1 MSRQIKQRFA
11 KYSGKVNGVVNSIKD
26 KVNRTSNSSRFSK
39 TSKSLKDGI
48 SRVFS
53 LLKLIKRKSQFT
65 RFKKS
70 STYNANSYEA
80 YGSYNRSAAN
90 KTAAMNSTVFAKK
103 CVIVAIIFAFVA
115 TCAIVKLS
123 FIQLINARST
133 AQAAQAERI
142 RTKPILARRGRIL
155 DTNGSVL
162 AQSVERY
169 NIIADPMNAQAFKP
183 TPCTK
188 QTAGN
193 CHSINGKDVEGT
205 GAVAV
210 ARLLA
215 PILHM
220 SSVEIG
226 GKISGLGRYA
236 VIKRNVKPS
245 VKRAIDRLN
254 LSGCV
259 YAENSSERVY
269 SSGPI
274 LGALIGSVKDAEE
287 SSRPEAKGRRG
298 EIGESGLELSQDKV
312 LTGTDGYQKYQGNN
326 VGNEKIPGTVSEYK
340 DAVNGNDI
348 KLTIDSDV
356 DWYVKKVLLDGMKQ
370 YKAGWGIAVVQD
382 IRTGEIL
389 ALEDTDDI
397 KAGSSAARAS
407 VSKAVSQTFEPGSIG
422 KVFAMAGMV
431 QSGAR
436 QLSDKFS
443 VPGTIDKQGQV
454 FHDSHSHGIER
465 LTLAG
470 ILKES
475 SNVGMI
481 LAGEKYPNNK
491 RYEFLSKFGIG
502 QYTGLGLQGESP
514 GLLPSVQAWDG
525 RKQNTVLFGQG
536 YATNALQ
543 ITNAIATIA
552 NKGVRL
558 QQSII
563 KSVIDPHG
571 RVSEHKRPQATR
583 VLDEHVASQM
593 LNAMESTAESY
604 KNFISINGYRVA
616 AKSGTAEVAGFGG
629 GLSSIVADCAG
640 VIPVD
645 NPRFAI
651 TVALSNPQGTFG
663 VVTAAP
669 LLKAIGEFLMQ
680 KYDVPVSTPR
690 SNPIAVE
697 W

>member
-1 MSRQIKQRFA
+1 MNRLIKQRFA
-11 KYSGKVNGVVNSIKD
+11 KYSGKMKTVLYYAKLAGKKLRSIK
-26 KVNRTSNSSRFSK
+26 NRVSKISQSRFNTRKLYKSYSSNAVRSGSAFASSGANARYGAQ
-39 TSKSLKDGI
+39 TSVI
-48 SRVFS
+48 R
-53 LLKLIKRKSQFT
+53 
-65 RFKKS
+65 
-70 STYNANSYEA
+70 N
-80 YGSYNRSAAN
+80 
-90 KTAAMNSTVFAKK
+90 TVFAKK
-103 CVIVAIIFAFVA
+103 CIAVAMIFAFIA
-115 TCAIVKLS
+115 SIAIVKLS

-133 AQAAQAERI
+133 AQAAQAERS
-142 RTKPILARRGRIL
+142 RTRSILARRGRIL
-155 DTNGSVL
+155 DANGAVL

-169 NIIADPMNAQAFKP
+169 NIIADPMNAQSFKP

-193 CHSINGKDVEGT
+193 CHAINGKDVEGT

-226 GKISGLGRYA
+226 GKIAGVGRYA

-245 VKRAIDRLN
+245 VKREIDKLN

-287 SSRPEAKGRRG
+287 SARKEAKGRRG

-312 LTGTDGYQKYQGNN
+312 LTGKDGYQKYQGNN

-356 DWYVKKVLLDGMKQ
+356 DWYVKKVLLDGIKK
-370 YKAGWGIAVVQD
+370 YRAGWGVAVVQD
-382 IRTGEIL
+382 IRTGEIV
-389 ALEDTDDI
+389 ALEDSDSI
-397 KAGSSAARAS
+397 KAGSAEARAS
-407 VSKAVSQTFEPGSIG
+407 VSKAVSQVFEPGSIG
-422 KVFAMAGMV
+422 KVFSVAGML
-431 QSGAR
+431 QTGAR
-436 QLSDKFS
+436 SLSDKFA
-443 VPGTIDKQGQV
+443 VPGSIEKQGQL
-454 FHDSHSHGIER
+454 FHDAHNHGVMR

-481 LAGEKYPNNK
+481 MAGEKYPNNK

-502 QYTGLGLQGESP
+502 QYTGLGLQGESQ
-514 GLLPSVQAWDG
+514 GLLPSVQSWDG

-543 ITNAIATIA
+543 ITNAISTIA

-558 QQSII
+558 KQSII

-571 RVSEHKRPQATR
+571 RVTERKRPEGTR
-583 VLDEHVASQM
+583 VLDEHVADQM
-593 LNAMESTAESY
+593 LNAMESTAEYYGSY
-604 KNFISINGYRVA
+604 ISVNGYRIA

-629 GLSSIVADCAG
+629 ALSSIVADCAA
-640 VIPVD
+640 ILPVD

-651 TVALSNPQGTFG
+651 TVALGNPEGTFG
-663 VVTAAP
+663 VYTAAP
-669 LLKAIGEFLMQ
+669 IIKTIGEFLMQ
-680 KYDVPVSTPR
+680 KYNVPVSTPR
-690 SNPIAVE
+690 TDPIAVQ

>member
-1 MSRQIKQRFA
+1 MNRLIKQRFA
-11 KYSGKVNGVVNSIKD
+11 KYSGKMKTVLYYAKLAGKKLRST
-26 KVNRTSNSSRFSK
+26 TSRVSKISKSRFN
-39 TSKSLKDGI
+39 TSKLYRS
-48 SRVFS
+48 
-53 LLKLIKRKSQFT
+53 
-65 RFKKS
+65 
-70 STYNANSYEA
+70 
-80 YGSYNRSAAN
+80 YGSNAARSGSGYASSGAN
-90 KTAAMNSTVFAKK
+90 ARYGAQTSVIRNTVFAKK
-103 CVIVAIIFAFVA
+103 CIAVAMIFAFIA
-115 TCAIVKLS
+115 SIAIVKLS

-133 AQAAQAERI
+133 AQAAQAERS
-142 RTKPILARRGRIL
+142 RTRPILARRGRIL
-155 DTNGSVL
+155 DANGTVL

-169 NIIADPMNAQAFKP
+169 NIIADPMNAQSFKP

-193 CHSINGKDVEGT
+193 CHAINGKDVEGT

-226 GKISGLGRYA
+226 GKIAGVGRYA

-245 VKRAIDRLN
+245 VKRAIDKLN

-287 SSRPEAKGRRG
+287 SARKEAKGRRG

-312 LTGTDGYQKYQGNN
+312 LTGKDGYQKYQGNN

-356 DWYVKKVLLDGMKQ
+356 DWYVKKVLLDGINR
-370 YKAGWGIAVVQD
+370 YKAGWGVAVVQD
-382 IRTGEIL
+382 IRTGEIV
-389 ALEDTDDI
+389 ALEDSDSI
-397 KAGSSAARAS
+397 KAGSAEARAS
-407 VSKAVSQTFEPGSIG
+407 VSKAVSQVFEPGSIG
-422 KVFAMAGMV
+422 KVFSVAGML
-431 QSGAR
+431 QTGAR
-436 QLSDKFS
+436 SLSDKFA
-443 VPGTIDKQGQV
+443 VPGSIDKQGQL
-454 FHDSHSHGIER
+454 FHDAHNHGVMR

-475 SNVGMI
+475 SNVGLIM
-481 LAGEKYPNNK
+481 AGEKYPNNK

-502 QYTGLGLQGESP
+502 QYTGLGLQGESQ
-514 GLLPSVQAWDG
+514 GLLPSVQSWDG

-536 YATNALQ
+536 YAANALQ
-543 ITNAIATIA
+543 ITNAISTIA

-558 QQSII
+558 KQSII
-563 KSVIDPHG
+563 KSVIDPQG
-571 RVSEHKRPQATR
+571 RVTERKRPEGTR
-583 VLDEHVASQM
+583 VLDEHVADQM
-593 LNAMESTAESY
+593 LNAMESTAEYYGSY
-604 KNFISINGYRVA
+604 ISVNGYRIA

-629 GLSSIVADCAG
+629 ALSSIVADCAA
-640 VIPVD
+640 ILPVD

-651 TVALSNPQGTFG
+651 TVALSNPEGTFG
-663 VVTAAP
+663 VYTAAP
-669 LLKAIGEFLMQ
+669 IIKTIGEFLMQ
-680 KYDVPVSTPR
+680 KYNVPVSTPR
-690 SNPIAVE
+690 TDPIAVQ

>member
-1 MSRQIKQRFA
+1 MNRLIKQRFA
-11 KYSGKVNGVVNSIKD
+11 KYSGKMKTVLYYAKLAGKKLHST
-26 KVNRTSNSSRFSK
+26 TSRVSKISKSRFN
-39 TSKSLKDGI
+39 TSKLYRS
-48 SRVFS
+48 
-53 LLKLIKRKSQFT
+53 
-65 RFKKS
+65 
-70 STYNANSYEA
+70 
-80 YGSYNRSAAN
+80 YGSDAARSGSGYASSGAN
-90 KTAAMNSTVFAKK
+90 ARYGAQTSVIRNTVFAKK
-103 CVIVAIIFAFVA
+103 CIAVAMIFAFIA
-115 TCAIVKLS
+115 SIAIVKLS

-133 AQAAQAERI
+133 AQAAQAERS
-142 RTKPILARRGRIL
+142 RTRPILARRGRIL
-155 DTNGSVL
+155 DANGTVL

-169 NIIADPMNAQAFKP
+169 NIIADPMNAQSFKP

-193 CHSINGKDVEGT
+193 CHAINGKDVEGT

-226 GKISGLGRYA
+226 GKIAGVGRYA

-245 VKRAIDRLN
+245 VKRAIDKLN

-287 SSRPEAKGRRG
+287 SARKEAKGRRG

-312 LTGTDGYQKYQGNN
+312 LTGKDGYQKYQGNN

-356 DWYVKKVLLDGMKQ
+356 DWYVKKVLLDGINR
-370 YKAGWGIAVVQD
+370 YKAGWGVAVVQD
-382 IRTGEIL
+382 IRTGEIV
-389 ALEDTDDI
+389 ALEDSDSI
-397 KAGSSAARAS
+397 KAGSAEARAS
-407 VSKAVSQTFEPGSIG
+407 VSKAVSQVFEPGSIG
-422 KVFAMAGMV
+422 KVFSVAGML
-431 QSGAR
+431 QTGAR
-436 QLSDKFS
+436 SLSDKFA
-443 VPGTIDKQGQV
+443 VPGSIDKQGQL
-454 FHDSHSHGIER
+454 FHDAHNHGVMR

-475 SNVGMI
+475 SNVGLIM
-481 LAGEKYPNNK
+481 AGEKYPNNK

-502 QYTGLGLQGESP
+502 QYTGLGLQGESQ
-514 GLLPSVQAWDG
+514 GLLPSVQSWDG

-536 YATNALQ
+536 YAANALQ
-543 ITNAIATIA
+543 ITNAISTIA

-558 QQSII
+558 KQSII
-563 KSVIDPHG
+563 RSVIDPQG
-571 RVSEHKRPQATR
+571 RVTERKRPEGTR
-583 VLDEHVASQM
+583 VLDEHVADQM
-593 LNAMESTAESY
+593 LNAMESTAEYYGSY
-604 KNFISINGYRVA
+604 ISVNGYRIA

-629 GLSSIVADCAG
+629 ALSSIVADCAA
-640 VIPVD
+640 ILPVD

-651 TVALSNPQGTFG
+651 TVALSNPEGTFG
-663 VVTAAP
+663 VYTAAP
-669 LLKAIGEFLMQ
+669 IIKTIGEFLMQ
-680 KYDVPVSTPR
+680 KYNVPVSTPR
-690 SNPIAVE
+690 SNPIAVQ

>member
-1 MSRQIKQRFA
+1 MNRLIKQRFA
-11 KYSGKVNGVVNSIKD
+11 KYSGKMKTVLYYAKLAGKKLCSIK
-26 KVNRTSNSSRFSK
+26 NRVSKISQSRFN
-39 TSKSLKDGI
+39 T
-48 SRVFS
+48 R
-53 LLKLIKRKSQFT
+53 KLYRS
-65 RFKKS
+65 
-70 STYNANSYEA
+70 
-80 YGSYNRSAAN
+80 YGSNAARSGSGNASGAN
-90 KTAAMNSTVFAKK
+90 ARYGAQTSVIRNTVFAKK
-103 CVIVAIIFAFVA
+103 CIAVAMIFAFIASV
-115 TCAIVKLS
+115 AIVKLS

-133 AQAAQAERI
+133 AQAAQAERS
-142 RTKPILARRGRIL
+142 RTRPILARRGRIL
-155 DTNGSVL
+155 DVNGSVL

-169 NIIADPMNAQAFKP
+169 NIIADPMNAQSFKP

-193 CHSINGKDVEGT
+193 CHAINGKDVEGT

-226 GKISGLGRYA
+226 GKISGVGRYA

-245 VKRAIDRLN
+245 VKRAIDKLN

-287 SSRPEAKGRRG
+287 SARKEAKGRRG

-312 LTGTDGYQKYQGNN
+312 LTGKDGYQKYQGNN
-326 VGNEKIPGTVSEYK
+326 IGNEKIPGTVSEYK
-340 DAVNGNDI
+340 DAINGNDI
-348 KLTIDSDV
+348 KLTVDSDV
-356 DWYVKKVLLDGMKQ
+356 DWYVKKALLDGVNR
-370 YKAGWGIAVVQD
+370 YKAGWGVAVVQD
-382 IRTGEIL
+382 IRTGEIV
-389 ALEDTDDI
+389 AIEDSDSI
-397 KAGSSAARAS
+397 KAGSTEARAS
-407 VSKAVSQTFEPGSIG
+407 VSKAVSQVFEPGSIG
-422 KVFAMAGMV
+422 KVFSVAGMV
-431 QSGAR
+431 QTGAR
-436 QLSDKFS
+436 QLADKFS
-443 VPGTIDKQGQV
+443 VPGSIESHGQL
-454 FHDSHSHGIER
+454 FHDSHSHGVMK

-502 QYTGLGLQGESP
+502 QYTGLGLQGESQ
-514 GLLPSVQAWDG
+514 GLLPSVQAWDI

-536 YATNALQ
+536 YATNVLQ

-563 KSVIDPHG
+563 KSVIDSHG
-571 RVSEHKRPQATR
+571 RVNEHKRPQGVR
-583 VLDEHVASQM
+583 VLDDHVADQM
-593 LNAMESTAESY
+593 LNAMESTAEYYGSY
-604 KNFISINGYRVA
+604 ISVNGYRIA

-629 GLSSIVADCAG
+629 ALSSTVADCAA
-640 VIPVD
+640 ILPVD

-651 TVALSNPQGTFG
+651 TVALSNPEGTFG
-663 VVTAAP
+663 VYTAAP
-669 LLKAIGEFLMQ
+669 IIKTIGEFLMQ
-680 KYDVPVSTPR
+680 KYNVPVSTPR
-690 SNPIAVE
+690 TNPIAVQ

>member
-1 MSRQIKQRFA
+1 MNRLIKQRFA
-11 KYSGKVNGVVNSIKD
+11 KYSGKMKTVLYYAKLAGKKLRST
-26 KVNRTSNSSRFSK
+26 TSRVSKISKSRFN
-39 TSKSLKDGI
+39 TSKLYRS
-48 SRVFS
+48 
-53 LLKLIKRKSQFT
+53 
-65 RFKKS
+65 
-70 STYNANSYEA
+70 
-80 YGSYNRSAAN
+80 YGSNAARSGSGYASSGAN
-90 KTAAMNSTVFAKK
+90 ARYGAQTSVIRNTVFAKK
-103 CVIVAIIFAFVA
+103 CIAVAMIFAFIA
-115 TCAIVKLS
+115 SIAIVKLS

-133 AQAAQAERI
+133 AQAAQAERS
-142 RTKPILARRGRIL
+142 RTRPILARRGRIL
-155 DTNGSVL
+155 DANGTVL

-169 NIIADPMNAQAFKP
+169 NIIADPMNAQSFKP

-193 CHSINGKDVEGT
+193 CHAINGKDVEGT

-226 GKISGLGRYA
+226 GKIAGVGRYA

-245 VKRAIDRLN
+245 VKRAIDKLN

-287 SSRPEAKGRRG
+287 SARKEAKGRRG

-312 LTGTDGYQKYQGNN
+312 LTGKDGYQKYQGNN

-356 DWYVKKVLLDGMKQ
+356 DWYVKKVLLDGINR
-370 YKAGWGIAVVQD
+370 YKAGWGVAVVQD
-382 IRTGEIL
+382 IRTGEIV
-389 ALEDTDDI
+389 ALEDSDSI
-397 KAGSSAARAS
+397 KAGSAEARAS
-407 VSKAVSQTFEPGSIG
+407 VSKAVSQVFEPGSIG
-422 KVFAMAGMV
+422 KVFSVAGML
-431 QSGAR
+431 QTGAR
-436 QLSDKFS
+436 SLSDKFA
-443 VPGTIDKQGQV
+443 VPGSIEKQGQL
-454 FHDSHSHGIER
+454 FHDAHNHGVMR

-475 SNVGMI
+475 SNVGLIM
-481 LAGEKYPNNK
+481 AGEKYPNNK

-502 QYTGLGLQGESP
+502 QYTGLGLQGESQ
-514 GLLPSVQAWDG
+514 GLLPSVQSWDG

-536 YATNALQ
+536 YAANALQ
-543 ITNAIATIA
+543 ITNAISTIA

-558 QQSII
+558 KQSII
-563 KSVIDPHG
+563 RSVIDPQG
-571 RVSEHKRPQATR
+571 RVTERKRPEGTR
-583 VLDEHVASQM
+583 VLDEHVADQM
-593 LNAMESTAESY
+593 LNAMESTAEYYGSY
-604 KNFISINGYRVA
+604 ISVNGYRIA

-629 GLSSIVADCAG
+629 ALSSIVADCAA
-640 VIPVD
+640 ILPVD

-651 TVALSNPQGTFG
+651 TVALSNPEGTFG
-663 VVTAAP
+663 VYTAAP
-669 LLKAIGEFLMQ
+669 IIKTIGEFLMQ
-680 KYDVPVSTPR
+680 KYNVPVSTPR
-690 SNPIAVE
+690 TNPIAVQ

>member
-1 MSRQIKQRFA
+1 MNRLIKQRFA
-11 KYSGKVNGVVNSIKD
+11 KYSGKMKTVLYYAKLAGKKLRST
-26 KVNRTSNSSRFSK
+26 TSRVSKISKSRFN
-39 TSKSLKDGI
+39 TSKLYRS
-48 SRVFS
+48 
-53 LLKLIKRKSQFT
+53 
-65 RFKKS
+65 
-70 STYNANSYEA
+70 
-80 YGSYNRSAAN
+80 YGSNAARSGSGYASSGAN
-90 KTAAMNSTVFAKK
+90 ARYGAQTSVIRNTVFAKK
-103 CVIVAIIFAFVA
+103 CIAVAMIFAFIA
-115 TCAIVKLS
+115 SIAIVKLS

-133 AQAAQAERI
+133 AQAAQAERS
-142 RTKPILARRGRIL
+142 RTRPILARRGRIL
-155 DTNGSVL
+155 DANGTVL

-169 NIIADPMNAQAFKP
+169 NIIADPMNAQSFKP

-193 CHSINGKDVEGT
+193 CHAINGKDVEGT

-226 GKISGLGRYA
+226 GKIAGVGRYA

-245 VKRAIDRLN
+245 VKRAIDKLN

-287 SSRPEAKGRRG
+287 SARKEAKGRRG

-312 LTGTDGYQKYQGNN
+312 LTGKDGYQKYQGNN

-356 DWYVKKVLLDGMKQ
+356 DWYVKKVLLDGINR
-370 YKAGWGIAVVQD
+370 YKAGWGVAVVQD
-382 IRTGEIL
+382 IRTGEIV
-389 ALEDTDDI
+389 ALEDSDNI
-397 KAGSSAARAS
+397 KAGSAEARAS
-407 VSKAVSQTFEPGSIG
+407 VSKAVSQVFEPGSIG
-422 KVFAMAGMV
+422 KVFSVAGML
-431 QSGAR
+431 QTGAR
-436 QLSDKFS
+436 QLTDKFA
-443 VPGTIDKQGQV
+443 VPGSIEKQGQL
-454 FHDSHSHGIER
+454 FHDAHSHGVMR

-475 SNVGMI
+475 SNVGLIM
-481 LAGEKYPNNK
+481 AGEKYPNNK

-502 QYTGLGLQGESP
+502 QYTGLGLQGESQ
-514 GLLPSVQAWDG
+514 GLFPSVQAWDG

-543 ITNAIATIA
+543 ITNAISTIA

-558 QQSII
+558 KQSII
-563 KSVIDPHG
+563 KSVIDPQG
-571 RVSEHKRPQATR
+571 RVTERKRPEGTR
-583 VLDEHVASQM
+583 VLDEHVADQM
-593 LNAMESTAESY
+593 LNAMESTAEY
-604 KNFISINGYRVA
+604 YGRYISVNGYRIA

-629 GLSSIVADCAG
+629 ALSSIVADCAA
-640 VIPVD
+640 ILPVD

-651 TVALSNPQGTFG
+651 IVALSNPEGTFG
-663 VVTAAP
+663 VYTAATII
-669 LLKAIGEFLMQ
+669 KTIGEFLMQ
-680 KYDVPVSTPR
+680 KYNVPVSTPR
-690 SNPIAVE
+690 TDPIAVQ

>member
-1 MSRQIKQRFA
+1 MNRQIKQRFA
-11 KYSGKVNGVVNSIKD
+11 KYTGKM
-26 KVNRTSNSSRFSK
+26 SNVLDSA
-39 TSKSLKDGI
+39 
-48 SRVFS
+48 
-53 LLKLIKRKSQFT
+53 KRIG
-65 RFKKS
+65 KKS
-70 STYNANSYEA
+70 MKAAMQSGSIMQSKAAMQSTKHYEQA
-80 YGSYNRSAAN
+80 TKYGSAHN
-90 KTAAMNSTVFAKK
+90 TVFAKK
-103 CVIVAIIFAFVA
+103 CIGVAIIFAIVA
-115 TCAIVKLS
+115 SFAIVKLS

-133 AQAAQAERI
+133 AQAAQAERS
-142 RTKPILARRGRIL
+142 RTRTILARRGRIL
-155 DTNGSVL
+155 DVNGSVL

-169 NIIADPMNAQAFKP
+169 NIIADPMNAQSFKP

-193 CHSINGKDVEGT
+193 CHAINGKDVEGT

-226 GKISGLGRYA
+226 GKISGVGRYA

-245 VKRAIDRLN
+245 VKRAIDKLN

-287 SSRPEAKGRRG
+287 SARKEAKGRRG

-312 LTGTDGYQKYQGNN
+312 LTGKDGYQKYQGNN
-326 VGNEKIPGTVSEYK
+326 IGNEKIPGTVSEYK
-340 DAVNGNDI
+340 DAINGNDI
-348 KLTIDSDV
+348 KLTVDSDV
-356 DWYVKKVLLDGMKQ
+356 DWYVKKALLDGVNR
-370 YKAGWGIAVVQD
+370 YKAGWGVAVVQD
-382 IRTGEIL
+382 IRTGEIV
-389 ALEDTDDI
+389 AIEDSDSI
-397 KAGSSAARAS
+397 KAGSTEARAS
-407 VSKAVSQTFEPGSIG
+407 VSKAVSQVFEPGSIG
-422 KVFAMAGMV
+422 KVFSVAGMV
-431 QSGAR
+431 QTGAR
-436 QLSDKFS
+436 QLADKFS
-443 VPGTIDKQGQV
+443 VPGSIESHGQL
-454 FHDSHSHGIER
+454 FHDSHSHGVMK

-502 QYTGLGLQGESP
+502 QYTGLGLQGESQ
-514 GLLPSVQAWDG
+514 GLLPSVQAWDI

-536 YATNALQ
+536 YATNVLQ

-563 KSVIDPHG
+563 KSVIDSHG
-571 RVSEHKRPQATR
+571 RVNEHKRPQGVR
-583 VLDEHVASQM
+583 VLDDHVADQM
-593 LNAMESTAESY
+593 LNAMESTAEYYGSY
-604 KNFISINGYRVA
+604 ISVNGYRIA

-629 GLSSIVADCAG
+629 ALSSTVADCAA
-640 VIPVD
+640 ILPVD

-651 TVALSNPQGTFG
+651 TVALSNPEGTFG
-663 VVTAAP
+663 VYTAAP
-669 LLKAIGEFLMQ
+669 IIKTIGEFLMQ
-680 KYDVPVSTPR
+680 KYNVPVSTPR
-690 SNPIAVE
+690 TNPIAVQ

>member
-1 MSRQIKQRFA
+1 MNRLIKQRFA
-11 KYSGKVNGVVNSIKD
+11 KYSGKMKTVLYYAKLAGKKLRST
-26 KVNRTSNSSRFSK
+26 TSRVSKISKSRFN
-39 TSKSLKDGI
+39 TSKLYRS
-48 SRVFS
+48 
-53 LLKLIKRKSQFT
+53 
-65 RFKKS
+65 
-70 STYNANSYEA
+70 
-80 YGSYNRSAAN
+80 YGSNAARSGSGYASSGAN
-90 KTAAMNSTVFAKK
+90 ARYGAQTSVIRNTVFAKK
-103 CVIVAIIFAFVA
+103 CIAVAMIFAFIA
-115 TCAIVKLS
+115 SIAIVKLS

-133 AQAAQAERI
+133 AQAAQAERS
-142 RTKPILARRGRIL
+142 RTRPILARRGRIL
-155 DTNGSVL
+155 DANGTVL

-169 NIIADPMNAQAFKP
+169 NIIADPMNAQSFKP

-193 CHSINGKDVEGT
+193 CHAINGKDVEGT

-226 GKISGLGRYA
+226 GKIAGVGRYA

-245 VKRAIDRLN
+245 VKRAIDKLN

-287 SSRPEAKGRRG
+287 SARKEAKGRRG

-312 LTGTDGYQKYQGNN
+312 LTGKDGYQKYQGNN

-356 DWYVKKVLLDGMKQ
+356 DWYVKKVLLDGINR
-370 YKAGWGIAVVQD
+370 YKAGWGVAVVQD
-382 IRTGEIL
+382 IRTGEIV
-389 ALEDTDDI
+389 ALEDSDSI
-397 KAGSSAARAS
+397 KAGSAEARAS
-407 VSKAVSQTFEPGSIG
+407 VSKAVSQVFEPGSIG
-422 KVFAMAGMV
+422 KVFSVAGML
-431 QSGAR
+431 QTGAR
-436 QLSDKFS
+436 SLSDKFA
-443 VPGTIDKQGQV
+443 VPGSIDKQGQL
-454 FHDSHSHGIER
+454 FHDAHNHGVMR

-475 SNVGMI
+475 SNVGLIM
-481 LAGEKYPNNK
+481 AGEKYPNNK

-502 QYTGLGLQGESP
+502 QYTGLGLQGESQ
-514 GLLPSVQAWDG
+514 GLLPSVQSWDG

-536 YATNALQ
+536 YAANALQ
-543 ITNAIATIA
+543 ITNAISTIA

-558 QQSII
+558 KQSII
-563 KSVIDPHG
+563 KSVIDPQG
-571 RVSEHKRPQATR
+571 RVTERKRPEGTR
-583 VLDEHVASQM
+583 VLDEHVADQM
-593 LNAMESTAESY
+593 LNAMESTAEYYGSY
-604 KNFISINGYRVA
+604 ISVNGYRIA

-629 GLSSIVADCAG
+629 ALSSIVADCAA
-640 VIPVD
+640 ILPVD

-651 TVALSNPQGTFG
+651 NVALSNPEGTFG
-663 VVTAAP
+663 VYTAAP
-669 LLKAIGEFLMQ
+669 IIKTIGEFLMQ
-680 KYDVPVSTPR
+680 KYNVPVSTPR
-690 SNPIAVE
+690 TDPIAVQ

>member
-1 MSRQIKQRFA
+1 MNRLIKQRFA
-11 KYSGKVNGVVNSIKD
+11 KYSGKMKTVLYYAKLAGKKLHST
-26 KVNRTSNSSRFSK
+26 TSRVSKISKSRFN
-39 TSKSLKDGI
+39 TSKLYRS
-48 SRVFS
+48 
-53 LLKLIKRKSQFT
+53 
-65 RFKKS
+65 
-70 STYNANSYEA
+70 
-80 YGSYNRSAAN
+80 YGSNAARSGSGYASSGAN
-90 KTAAMNSTVFAKK
+90 ARYGAQTSVIRNTVFAKK
-103 CVIVAIIFAFVA
+103 CIAVAMIFAFIASV
-115 TCAIVKLS
+115 AIVKLS

-133 AQAAQAERI
+133 AQAAQAERS
-142 RTKPILARRGRIL
+142 RTRPILARRGRIL
-155 DTNGSVL
+155 DANGSVL

-169 NIIADPMNAQAFKP
+169 NIIADPMNAQSFKP

-193 CHSINGKDVEGT
+193 CHAINGKDVEGT

-226 GKISGLGRYA
+226 GKIAGVGRYA

-245 VKRAIDRLN
+245 VKRAIDKLN

-287 SSRPEAKGRRG
+287 SARKEAKGRRG

-312 LTGTDGYQKYQGNN
+312 LTGKDGYQKYQGNN

-340 DAVNGNDI
+340 DSVNGNDI

-356 DWYVKKVLLDGMKQ
+356 DWYVKKVLLDGMNR
-370 YKAGWGIAVVQD
+370 YKAGWGVAVVQD
-382 IRTGEIL
+382 IRTGEIV
-389 ALEDTDDI
+389 ALEDSDSI
-397 KAGSSAARAS
+397 KAGSAEARAS
-407 VSKAVSQTFEPGSIG
+407 VSKAVSQVFEPGSIG
-422 KVFAMAGMV
+422 KVFSVAGML
-431 QSGAR
+431 QTGAR
-436 QLSDKFS
+436 SLSDKFA
-443 VPGTIDKQGQV
+443 VPGSIEKQGQL
-454 FHDSHSHGIER
+454 FHDAHNHGVMR

-481 LAGEKYPNNK
+481 MAGEKYPNNK

-502 QYTGLGLQGESP
+502 QYTGLGLQGESQ
-514 GLLPSVQAWDG
+514 GLLPSVQSWDG

-543 ITNAIATIA
+543 ITNAISTIA

-558 QQSII
+558 KQSII
-563 KSVIDPHG
+563 KSVIDPQG
-571 RVSEHKRPQATR
+571 RVTERKRPEGTR
-583 VLDEHVASQM
+583 VLDEHVADQM
-593 LNAMESTAESY
+593 LNAMESTAEYYGSY
-604 KNFISINGYRVA
+604 ISVNGYRIA

-629 GLSSIVADCAG
+629 ALSSIVADCAA
-640 VIPVD
+640 ILPVD

-651 TVALSNPQGTFG
+651 TVALSNPEGTFG
-663 VVTAAP
+663 VYTAAP
-669 LLKAIGEFLMQ
+669 IIKTIGEFLMQ
-680 KYDVPVSTPR
+680 KYNVPVSTPR
-690 SNPIAVE
+690 TDPIAVQ

>member
-1 MSRQIKQRFA
+1 MNRLIKQRFA
-11 KYSGKVNGVVNSIKD
+11 KYSGKMKTVLYYAKLAGKKLRSI
-26 KVNRTSNSSRFSK
+26 TSRVSKISKSRFN
-39 TSKSLKDGI
+39 TSKLYRS
-48 SRVFS
+48 
-53 LLKLIKRKSQFT
+53 
-65 RFKKS
+65 
-70 STYNANSYEA
+70 
-80 YGSYNRSAAN
+80 YGSNAARSGSGYASSGAN
-90 KTAAMNSTVFAKK
+90 ARYGAQTSVIRNTVFAKK
-103 CVIVAIIFAFVA
+103 CIAVAMIFAFIASV
-115 TCAIVKLS
+115 AIVKLS

-133 AQAAQAERI
+133 AQAAQAERS
-142 RTKPILARRGRIL
+142 RTRPILARRGRIL
-155 DTNGSVL
+155 DANGSVL

-169 NIIADPMNAQAFKP
+169 NIIADPMNAQSFKP

-193 CHSINGKDVEGT
+193 CHAINGKDVEGT

-226 GKISGLGRYA
+226 GKISGVGRYA

-245 VKRAIDRLN
+245 VKRAIDKLN

-287 SSRPEAKGRRG
+287 SARKEAKGRRG

-312 LTGTDGYQKYQGNN
+312 LTGKDGYQKYQGNN
-326 VGNEKIPGTVSEYK
+326 IGNEKIPGTVSEYK
-340 DAVNGNDI
+340 DAINGNDI
-348 KLTIDSDV
+348 KLTVDSDV
-356 DWYVKKVLLDGMKQ
+356 DWYVKKVLLDGINR
-370 YKAGWGIAVVQD
+370 YKAGWGVAVVQD
-382 IRTGEIL
+382 IRTGEIV
-389 ALEDTDDI
+389 ALEDSDSI
-397 KAGSSAARAS
+397 KAGSAEARAS
-407 VSKAVSQTFEPGSIG
+407 VSKAVSQVFEPGSIG
-422 KVFAMAGMV
+422 KVFSVAGML
-431 QSGAR
+431 QTGAR
-436 QLSDKFS
+436 QLTDKFA
-443 VPGTIDKQGQV
+443 VPGSIEKQGQL
-454 FHDSHSHGIER
+454 FHDAHSHGVMR

-475 SNVGMI
+475 SNVGLIM
-481 LAGEKYPNNK
+481 AGEKYPNNK

-502 QYTGLGLQGESP
+502 QYTGLGLQGESQ
-514 GLLPSVQAWDG
+514 GLFPSVQAWDG

-543 ITNAIATIA
+543 ITNAISTIA

-558 QQSII
+558 KQSII
-563 KSVIDPHG
+563 KSVIDPQG
-571 RVSEHKRPQATR
+571 RVTERKRPEGTR
-583 VLDEHVASQM
+583 VLDEHVADQM
-593 LNAMESTAESY
+593 LNAMESTAEY
-604 KNFISINGYRVA
+604 YGRYISVNGYRIA

-629 GLSSIVADCAG
+629 ALSSIVADCAA
-640 VIPVD
+640 ILPVD

-651 TVALSNPQGTFG
+651 IVALSNPEGTFG
-663 VVTAAP
+663 VYTAATII
-669 LLKAIGEFLMQ
+669 KTIGEFLMQ
-680 KYDVPVSTPR
+680 KYNVPVSTPR
-690 SNPIAVE
+690 TDPIAVQ

>member
-1 MSRQIKQRFA
+1 MNRLIKQRFA
-11 KYSGKVNGVVNSIKD
+11 KYSGKMKTVLYYAKLAGKKLRST
-26 KVNRTSNSSRFSK
+26 TSRVSKISKSRFN
-39 TSKSLKDGI
+39 TSKLYRS
-48 SRVFS
+48 
-53 LLKLIKRKSQFT
+53 
-65 RFKKS
+65 
-70 STYNANSYEA
+70 
-80 YGSYNRSAAN
+80 YGSNAARSGSGYASSGAN
-90 KTAAMNSTVFAKK
+90 ARYGAQTSVIRNTVFAKK
-103 CVIVAIIFAFVA
+103 CIAVAMIFAFIA
-115 TCAIVKLS
+115 SIAIVKLS

-133 AQAAQAERI
+133 AQAAQAERS
-142 RTKPILARRGRIL
+142 RTRPILARRGRIL
-155 DTNGSVL
+155 DANGTVL

-169 NIIADPMNAQAFKP
+169 NIIADPMNAQSFKP

-193 CHSINGKDVEGT
+193 CHAINGKDVEGT

-226 GKISGLGRYA
+226 GKIAGVGRYA

-245 VKRAIDRLN
+245 VKRAIDKLN

-287 SSRPEAKGRRG
+287 SARKEAKGRRG

-312 LTGTDGYQKYQGNN
+312 LTGKDGYQKYQGNN

-356 DWYVKKVLLDGMKQ
+356 DWYVKKVLLDGINR
-370 YKAGWGIAVVQD
+370 YKAGWGVAVVQD
-382 IRTGEIL
+382 IRTGEIV
-389 ALEDTDDI
+389 ALEDSDSI
-397 KAGSSAARAS
+397 KAGSAEARAS
-407 VSKAVSQTFEPGSIG
+407 VSKAVSQVFEPGSIG
-422 KVFAMAGMV
+422 KVFSVAGML
-431 QSGAR
+431 QTGAR
-436 QLSDKFS
+436 SLSDKFA
-443 VPGTIDKQGQV
+443 VPGSIDKQGQL
-454 FHDSHSHGIER
+454 FHDAHNHGVMR

-475 SNVGMI
+475 SNVGLIM
-481 LAGEKYPNNK
+481 AGEKYPNNK

-502 QYTGLGLQGESP
+502 QYTGLGLQGESQ
-514 GLLPSVQAWDG
+514 GLLPSVQSWDG

-536 YATNALQ
+536 YAANALQ
-543 ITNAIATIA
+543 ITNAISTIA

-558 QQSII
+558 KQSII
-563 KSVIDPHG
+563 RSVIDPQG
-571 RVSEHKRPQATR
+571 RVTERKRPEGTR
-583 VLDEHVASQM
+583 VLDEHVADQM
-593 LNAMESTAESY
+593 LNAMESTAEYYGSY
-604 KNFISINGYRVA
+604 ISVNGYRIA

-629 GLSSIVADCAG
+629 ALSSIVADCAA
-640 VIPVD
+640 ILPVD

-651 TVALSNPQGTFG
+651 TVALSNPEGTFG
-663 VVTAAP
+663 VYTAAP
-669 LLKAIGEFLMQ
+669 IIKTIGEFLMQ
-680 KYDVPVSTPR
+680 KYNVPVSTPR
-690 SNPIAVE
+690 TDPIAVQ

>member
-1 MSRQIKQRFA
+1 MNRLIKQRFA
-11 KYSGKVNGVVNSIKD
+11 KYSGKMKTVLYYAKLAGKKLRST
-26 KVNRTSNSSRFSK
+26 TSRVSKISKSRFN
-39 TSKSLKDGI
+39 TSKLYRS
-48 SRVFS
+48 
-53 LLKLIKRKSQFT
+53 
-65 RFKKS
+65 
-70 STYNANSYEA
+70 
-80 YGSYNRSAAN
+80 YGSNAARSGSGYASSGAN
-90 KTAAMNSTVFAKK
+90 ARYGAQTSVIRNTVFAKK
-103 CVIVAIIFAFVA
+103 CIAVAMIFAFIA
-115 TCAIVKLS
+115 SIAIVKLS

-133 AQAAQAERI
+133 AQAAQAERS
-142 RTKPILARRGRIL
+142 RTRPILARRGRIL
-155 DTNGSVL
+155 DANGTVL

-169 NIIADPMNAQAFKP
+169 NIIADPMNAQSFKP

-193 CHSINGKDVEGT
+193 CHAINGKDVEGT

-226 GKISGLGRYA
+226 GKIAGVGRYA

-245 VKRAIDRLN
+245 VKRAIDKLN

-287 SSRPEAKGRRG
+287 SARKEAKGRRG

-312 LTGTDGYQKYQGNN
+312 LTGKDGYQKYQGNN

-356 DWYVKKVLLDGMKQ
+356 DWYVKKVLLDGINR
-370 YKAGWGIAVVQD
+370 YKAGWGVAVVQD
-382 IRTGEIL
+382 IRTGEIV
-389 ALEDTDDI
+389 ALEDSDSI
-397 KAGSSAARAS
+397 KAGSAEARAS
-407 VSKAVSQTFEPGSIG
+407 VSKAVSQVFEPGSIG
-422 KVFAMAGMV
+422 KVFSVAGML
-431 QSGAR
+431 QTGAR
-436 QLSDKFS
+436 SLSDKFA
-443 VPGTIDKQGQV
+443 VPGSIDKQGQL
-454 FHDSHSHGIER
+454 FHDAHNHGVMR

-475 SNVGMI
+475 SNVGLIM
-481 LAGEKYPNNK
+481 AGEKYPNNK

-502 QYTGLGLQGESP
+502 QYTGLGLQGESQ
-514 GLLPSVQAWDG
+514 GLLPSVQSWDG

-536 YATNALQ
+536 YAANALQ
-543 ITNAIATIA
+543 ITNAISTIA

-558 QQSII
+558 KQSII
-563 KSVIDPHG
+563 RSVIDPQG
-571 RVSEHKRPQATR
+571 RVTERKRPEGTR
-583 VLDEHVASQM
+583 VLDEHVADQM
-593 LNAMESTAESY
+593 LNAMESTAEYYGSY
-604 KNFISINGYRVA
+604 ISVNGYRIA

-629 GLSSIVADCAG
+629 ALSSIVADCAA
-640 VIPVD
+640 ILPVD

-651 TVALSNPQGTFG
+651 TVALSNPEGTFG
-663 VVTAAP
+663 VYTAAP
-669 LLKAIGEFLMQ
+669 IIKTIGEFLMQ
-680 KYDVPVSTPR
+680 KYNVPVSTPR
-690 SNPIAVE
+690 TNPIAVQ

>member
-1 MSRQIKQRFA
+1 MNRLIKQRFA
-11 KYSGKVNGVVNSIKD
+11 KYSGKMKTVLYYAKLAGKKLCSIK
-26 KVNRTSNSSRFSK
+26 NRVSKISQSRFN
-39 TSKSLKDGI
+39 T
-48 SRVFS
+48 R
-53 LLKLIKRKSQFT
+53 KLYRL
-65 RFKKS
+65 
-70 STYNANSYEA
+70 
-80 YGSYNRSAAN
+80 YGSNAARSGSGNASGAN
-90 KTAAMNSTVFAKK
+90 ARYGAQTSVIRNTVFAKK
-103 CVIVAIIFAFVA
+103 CIAVAMIFAFIASV
-115 TCAIVKLS
+115 AIVKLS

-133 AQAAQAERI
+133 AQAAQAERS
-142 RTKPILARRGRIL
+142 RTRPILARRGRIL
-155 DTNGSVL
+155 DVNGSVL

-169 NIIADPMNAQAFKP
+169 NIIADPMNAQSFKP

-193 CHSINGKDVEGT
+193 CHAINGKDVEGT

-226 GKISGLGRYA
+226 GKISGVGRYA

-245 VKRAIDRLN
+245 VKRAIDKLN

-287 SSRPEAKGRRG
+287 SARKEAKGRRG

-312 LTGTDGYQKYQGNN
+312 LTGKDGYQKYQGNN
-326 VGNEKIPGTVSEYK
+326 IGNEKIPGTVSEYK
-340 DAVNGNDI
+340 DAINGNDI
-348 KLTIDSDV
+348 KLTVDSDV
-356 DWYVKKVLLDGMKQ
+356 DWYVKKALLDGVNR
-370 YKAGWGIAVVQD
+370 YKAGWGVAVVQD
-382 IRTGEIL
+382 IRTGEIV
-389 ALEDTDDI
+389 AIEDSDSI
-397 KAGSSAARAS
+397 KAGSTEARAS
-407 VSKAVSQTFEPGSIG
+407 VSKAVSQVFEPGSIG
-422 KVFAMAGMV
+422 KVFSVAGMV
-431 QSGAR
+431 QTGAR
-436 QLSDKFS
+436 QLADKFS
-443 VPGTIDKQGQV
+443 VPGSIESHGQL
-454 FHDSHSHGIER
+454 FHDSHSHGVMK

-502 QYTGLGLQGESP
+502 QYTGLGLQGESQ
-514 GLLPSVQAWDG
+514 GLLPSVQAWDI

-536 YATNALQ
+536 YATNVLQ

-563 KSVIDPHG
+563 KSVIDSHG
-571 RVSEHKRPQATR
+571 RVNEHKRPQGVR
-583 VLDEHVASQM
+583 VLDDHVADQM
-593 LNAMESTAESY
+593 LNAMESTAEYYGSY
-604 KNFISINGYRVA
+604 ISVNGYRIA

-629 GLSSIVADCAG
+629 ALSSTVADCAA
-640 VIPVD
+640 ILPVD

-651 TVALSNPQGTFG
+651 TVALSNPEGTFG
-663 VVTAAP
+663 VYTAAP
-669 LLKAIGEFLMQ
+669 IIKTIGEFLMQ
-680 KYDVPVSTPR
+680 KYNVPVSTPR
-690 SNPIAVE
+690 TNPIAVQ

>member
-1 MSRQIKQRFA
+1 MNRLIKQRFA
-11 KYSGKVNGVVNSIKD
+11 KYSGKMKTVLYYAKLAGKKLRST
-26 KVNRTSNSSRFSK
+26 TSRVSKISKSRFN
-39 TSKSLKDGI
+39 TSKLYRS
-48 SRVFS
+48 
-53 LLKLIKRKSQFT
+53 
-65 RFKKS
+65 
-70 STYNANSYEA
+70 
-80 YGSYNRSAAN
+80 YGSNAARSGSGYASSGAN
-90 KTAAMNSTVFAKK
+90 ARYGAQTSVIRNTVFAKK
-103 CVIVAIIFAFVA
+103 CIAVAMIFAFIA
-115 TCAIVKLS
+115 SIAIVKLS

-133 AQAAQAERI
+133 AQAAQAERS
-142 RTKPILARRGRIL
+142 RTRPILARRGRIL
-155 DTNGSVL
+155 DANGTVL

-169 NIIADPMNAQAFKP
+169 NIIADPMNAQSFKP

-193 CHSINGKDVEGT
+193 CHAINGKDVEGT

-226 GKISGLGRYA
+226 GKIAGVGRYA

-245 VKRAIDRLN
+245 VKRAIDKLN

-287 SSRPEAKGRRG
+287 SARKEAKGRRG

-312 LTGTDGYQKYQGNN
+312 LTGKDGYQKYQGNN

-356 DWYVKKVLLDGMKQ
+356 DWYVKKVLLDGINR
-370 YKAGWGIAVVQD
+370 YKAGWGVAVVQD
-382 IRTGEIL
+382 IRTGEIV
-389 ALEDTDDI
+389 ALEDSDNI
-397 KAGSSAARAS
+397 KAGSAEARAS
-407 VSKAVSQTFEPGSIG
+407 VSKAVSQVFEPGSIG
-422 KVFAMAGMV
+422 KVFSVAGML
-431 QSGAR
+431 QTGAR
-436 QLSDKFS
+436 QLTDKFA
-443 VPGTIDKQGQV
+443 VPGSIEKQGQL
-454 FHDSHSHGIER
+454 FHDAHSHGVMK

-475 SNVGMI
+475 SNVGLIM
-481 LAGEKYPNNK
+481 AGENYPNNK

-502 QYTGLGLQGESP
+502 QYTGLGLQGESQ
-514 GLLPSVQAWDG
+514 GLFPSVQAWDG

-543 ITNAIATIA
+543 ITNAISTIA

-558 QQSII
+558 KQSII
-563 KSVIDPHG
+563 KSVIDPQG
-571 RVSEHKRPQATR
+571 RVTERKRPEGTR
-583 VLDEHVASQM
+583 VLDEHVADQM
-593 LNAMESTAESY
+593 LNAMESTAEY
-604 KNFISINGYRVA
+604 YGRYISVNGYRIA

-629 GLSSIVADCAG
+629 ALSSIVADCAA
-640 VIPVD
+640 ILPVD

-651 TVALSNPQGTFG
+651 IVALSNPEGTFG
-663 VVTAAP
+663 VYTAATII
-669 LLKAIGEFLMQ
+669 KTIGEFLMQ
-680 KYDVPVSTPR
+680 KYNVPVSTPR
-690 SNPIAVE
+690 TDPIAVQ

>member
-1 MSRQIKQRFA
+1 MNRLIKQRFA
-11 KYSGKVNGVVNSIKD
+11 KYSGKMKTVLYYAKLAGKKLRST
-26 KVNRTSNSSRFSK
+26 TSRVSKISKSRFN
-39 TSKSLKDGI
+39 TSKLYRS
-48 SRVFS
+48 
-53 LLKLIKRKSQFT
+53 
-65 RFKKS
+65 
-70 STYNANSYEA
+70 
-80 YGSYNRSAAN
+80 YGSNAARSGSGYASSGAN
-90 KTAAMNSTVFAKK
+90 ARYGAQTSVIRNTVFAKK
-103 CVIVAIIFAFVA
+103 CIAVAMIFAFIA
-115 TCAIVKLS
+115 SIAIVKLS

-133 AQAAQAERI
+133 AQAAQAERS
-142 RTKPILARRGRIL
+142 RTRPILARRGRIL
-155 DTNGSVL
+155 DANGTVL

-169 NIIADPMNAQAFKP
+169 NIIADPMNAQSFKP

-193 CHSINGKDVEGT
+193 CHAINGKDVEGT

-226 GKISGLGRYA
+226 GKIAGVGRYA

-245 VKRAIDRLN
+245 VKRAIDKLN

-287 SSRPEAKGRRG
+287 SARKEAKGRRG

-312 LTGTDGYQKYQGNN
+312 LTGKDGYQKYQGNN

-356 DWYVKKVLLDGMKQ
+356 DWYVKKVLLDGINR
-370 YKAGWGIAVVQD
+370 YKAGWGVAVVQD
-382 IRTGEIL
+382 IRTGEIV
-389 ALEDTDDI
+389 ALEDSDNI
-397 KAGSSAARAS
+397 KAGSAEARAS
-407 VSKAVSQTFEPGSIG
+407 VSKAVSQVFEPGSIG
-422 KVFAMAGMV
+422 KVFSVAGML
-431 QSGAR
+431 QTGAR
-436 QLSDKFS
+436 QLTDKFA
-443 VPGTIDKQGQV
+443 VPGSIEKQGQL
-454 FHDSHSHGIER
+454 FHDAHSHGVMK

-475 SNVGMI
+475 SNVGLIM
-481 LAGEKYPNNK
+481 AGEKYPNNK

-502 QYTGLGLQGESP
+502 QYTGLGLQGESQ
-514 GLLPSVQAWDG
+514 GLFPSVQAWDG

-543 ITNAIATIA
+543 ITNAISTIA

-558 QQSII
+558 KQSII
-563 KSVIDPHG
+563 KSVIDPQG
-571 RVSEHKRPQATR
+571 RVTERKRPEGTR
-583 VLDEHVASQM
+583 VLDEHVADQM
-593 LNAMESTAESY
+593 LNAMESTAEY
-604 KNFISINGYRVA
+604 YGRYISVNGYRIA

-629 GLSSIVADCAG
+629 ALSSIVADCAA
-640 VIPVD
+640 ILPVD

-651 TVALSNPQGTFG
+651 IVALSNPEGTFG
-663 VVTAAP
+663 VYTAATII
-669 LLKAIGEFLMQ
+669 KTIGEFLMQ
-680 KYDVPVSTPR
+680 KYNVPVSTPR
-690 SNPIAVE
+690 TDPIAVQ

>member
-1 MSRQIKQRFA
+1 MNRLIKQRFA
-11 KYSGKVNGVVNSIKD
+11 KYSGKMKTVLYYAKLAGKKLHST
-26 KVNRTSNSSRFSK
+26 TSRVSKISKSRFN
-39 TSKSLKDGI
+39 TSKLYRS
-48 SRVFS
+48 
-53 LLKLIKRKSQFT
+53 
-65 RFKKS
+65 
-70 STYNANSYEA
+70 
-80 YGSYNRSAAN
+80 YGSNAARSGSGYASSGAN
-90 KTAAMNSTVFAKK
+90 ARYGAQTSVIRNTVFAKK
-103 CVIVAIIFAFVA
+103 CIAVAMIFAFIASV
-115 TCAIVKLS
+115 AIVKLS

-133 AQAAQAERI
+133 AQAAQAERS
-142 RTKPILARRGRIL
+142 RTRPILARRGRIL
-155 DTNGSVL
+155 DANGSVL

-169 NIIADPMNAQAFKP
+169 NIIADPMNAQSFKP

-193 CHSINGKDVEGT
+193 CHAINGKDVEGT

-226 GKISGLGRYA
+226 GKIAGVGRYA

-245 VKRAIDRLN
+245 VKRAIDKLN

-287 SSRPEAKGRRG
+287 SARKEAKGRRG
-298 EIGESGLELSQDKV
+298 EIGESGLELSQDKI
-312 LTGTDGYQKYQGNN
+312 LTGKDGYQKYQGNN

-356 DWYVKKVLLDGMKQ
+356 DWYVKKVLLDGINR
-370 YKAGWGIAVVQD
+370 YKAGWGVAVVQD
-382 IRTGEIL
+382 IRTGEIV
-389 ALEDTDDI
+389 ALEDSDSI
-397 KAGSSAARAS
+397 KAGSAEARAS
-407 VSKAVSQTFEPGSIG
+407 VSKAVSQVFEPGSIG
-422 KVFAMAGMV
+422 KVFSVAGML
-431 QSGAR
+431 QTGAR
-436 QLSDKFS
+436 SLSDKFA
-443 VPGTIDKQGQV
+443 VPGSIDKQGQL
-454 FHDSHSHGIER
+454 FHDAHNHGVMR

-475 SNVGMI
+475 SNVGLIM
-481 LAGEKYPNNK
+481 AGEKYPNNK

-502 QYTGLGLQGESP
+502 QYTGLGLQGESQ
-514 GLLPSVQAWDG
+514 GLLPSVQSWDG

-536 YATNALQ
+536 YAANALQ
-543 ITNAIATIA
+543 ITNAISTIA

-558 QQSII
+558 KQSII
-563 KSVIDPHG
+563 KSVIDPQG
-571 RVSEHKRPQATR
+571 RVTERKRPEGTR
-583 VLDEHVASQM
+583 VLDEHVADQM
-593 LNAMESTAESY
+593 LNAMESTAEYYGSY
-604 KNFISINGYRVA
+604 ISVNGYRIA

-629 GLSSIVADCAG
+629 ALSSIVADCAA
-640 VIPVD
+640 ILPVD

-651 TVALSNPQGTFG
+651 TVALSNPEGTFG
-663 VVTAAP
+663 VYTAAP
-669 LLKAIGEFLMQ
+669 IIKTIGEFLMQ
-680 KYDVPVSTPR
+680 KYNVPVSTPR
-690 SNPIAVE
+690 TDPIAVQ

>member
-1 MSRQIKQRFA
+1 MNRQIKQRFA
-11 KYSGKVNGVVNSIKD
+11 KYSGKMKTVLYYAKLAGKKLHST
-26 KVNRTSNSSRFSK
+26 TSRVSKISKSRFN
-39 TSKSLKDGI
+39 TSKLYRS
-48 SRVFS
+48 
-53 LLKLIKRKSQFT
+53 
-65 RFKKS
+65 
-70 STYNANSYEA
+70 
-80 YGSYNRSAAN
+80 YGSNAARSGSGYASSGAN
-90 KTAAMNSTVFAKK
+90 ARYGAQTSVIRNTVFAKK
-103 CVIVAIIFAFVA
+103 CIAVAMIFAFIASV
-115 TCAIVKLS
+115 AIVKLS

-133 AQAAQAERI
+133 AQAAQAERS
-142 RTKPILARRGRIL
+142 RTRTILARRGRIL
-155 DTNGSVL
+155 DVNGSVL

-169 NIIADPMNAQAFKP
+169 NIIADPMNAQSFKP

-193 CHSINGKDVEGT
+193 CHAINGKDVEGT

-226 GKISGLGRYA
+226 GKISGVGRYA

-245 VKRAIDRLN
+245 VKRAIDKLN

-287 SSRPEAKGRRG
+287 SARKEAKGRRG

-312 LTGTDGYQKYQGNN
+312 LTGKDGYQKYQGNN
-326 VGNEKIPGTVSEYK
+326 IGNEKIPGTVSEYK
-340 DAVNGNDI
+340 DAINGNDI
-348 KLTIDSDV
+348 KLTVDSDV
-356 DWYVKKVLLDGMKQ
+356 DWYVKKALLDGVNR
-370 YKAGWGIAVVQD
+370 YKAGWGVAVVQD
-382 IRTGEIL
+382 IRTGEIV
-389 ALEDTDDI
+389 AIEDSDSI
-397 KAGSSAARAS
+397 KAGSTEARAS
-407 VSKAVSQTFEPGSIG
+407 VSKAVSQVFEPGSIG
-422 KVFAMAGMV
+422 KVFSVAGMV
-431 QSGAR
+431 QTGAR
-436 QLSDKFS
+436 QLADKFS
-443 VPGTIDKQGQV
+443 VPGSIESHGQL
-454 FHDSHSHGIER
+454 FHDSHSHGVMK

-502 QYTGLGLQGESP
+502 QYTGLGLQGESQ
-514 GLLPSVQAWDG
+514 GLLPSVQAWDI

-536 YATNALQ
+536 YATNVLQ

-563 KSVIDPHG
+563 KSVIDSHG
-571 RVSEHKRPQATR
+571 RVNEHKRPQGVR
-583 VLDEHVASQM
+583 VLDDHVADQM
-593 LNAMESTAESY
+593 LNAMESTAEYYGSY
-604 KNFISINGYRVA
+604 ISVNGYRIA

-629 GLSSIVADCAG
+629 ALSSTVADCAA
-640 VIPVD
+640 ILPVD

-651 TVALSNPQGTFG
+651 TVALSNPEGTFG
-663 VVTAAP
+663 VYTAAP
-669 LLKAIGEFLMQ
+669 IIKTIGEFLMQ
-680 KYDVPVSTPR
+680 KYNVPVSTPR
-690 SNPIAVE
+690 TNPIAVQ

>member
-1 MSRQIKQRFA
+1 MNRLIKQRFA
-11 KYSGKVNGVVNSIKD
+11 KYSGKMKTVLYYAKLAGKKLRST
-26 KVNRTSNSSRFSK
+26 TSRVSKISKSRFN
-39 TSKSLKDGI
+39 TSKLYRS
-48 SRVFS
+48 
-53 LLKLIKRKSQFT
+53 
-65 RFKKS
+65 
-70 STYNANSYEA
+70 
-80 YGSYNRSAAN
+80 YGSNAARSGSGYASSGAN
-90 KTAAMNSTVFAKK
+90 ARYGAQTSVIRNTVFAKK
-103 CVIVAIIFAFVA
+103 CIAVAMIFAFIA
-115 TCAIVKLS
+115 SIAIVKLS

-133 AQAAQAERI
+133 AQAAQAERS
-142 RTKPILARRGRIL
+142 RTRPILARRGRIL
-155 DTNGSVL
+155 DANGTVL

-169 NIIADPMNAQAFKP
+169 NIIADPMNAQSFKP

-193 CHSINGKDVEGT
+193 CHAINGKDVEGT

-226 GKISGLGRYA
+226 GKIAGVGRYA

-245 VKRAIDRLN
+245 VKRAIDKLN

-287 SSRPEAKGRRG
+287 SARKEAKGRRG

-312 LTGTDGYQKYQGNN
+312 LTGKDGYQKYQGNN

-356 DWYVKKVLLDGMKQ
+356 DWYVKKVLLDGINR
-370 YKAGWGIAVVQD
+370 YKAGWGVAVVQD
-382 IRTGEIL
+382 IRTGEIV
-389 ALEDTDDI
+389 ALEDSDSI
-397 KAGSSAARAS
+397 KAGSAEARAS
-407 VSKAVSQTFEPGSIG
+407 VSKAVSQVFEPGSIG
-422 KVFAMAGMV
+422 KVFSVAGML
-431 QSGAR
+431 QTGAR
-436 QLSDKFS
+436 SLSDKFA
-443 VPGTIDKQGQV
+443 VPGSIDKQGQL
-454 FHDSHSHGIER
+454 FHDAHNHGVMR

-475 SNVGMI
+475 SNVGLIM
-481 LAGEKYPNNK
+481 AGEKYPNNK

-502 QYTGLGLQGESP
+502 QYTGLGLQGESQ
-514 GLLPSVQAWDG
+514 GLLPSVQSWDG

-536 YATNALQ
+536 YAANALQ
-543 ITNAIATIA
+543 ITNAISTIA

-558 QQSII
+558 KQSII
-563 KSVIDPHG
+563 KSVIDPQG
-571 RVSEHKRPQATR
+571 RVTERKRPEGTR
-583 VLDEHVASQM
+583 VLDEHVADQM
-593 LNAMESTAESY
+593 LNAMESTAEYYGSY
-604 KNFISINGYRVA
+604 ISVNGYRIA

-629 GLSSIVADCAG
+629 ALSSIVADCAA
-640 VIPVD
+640 ILPVD

-651 TVALSNPQGTFG
+651 TVALSNPEGTFG
-663 VVTAAP
+663 VYTAAP
-669 LLKAIGEFLMQ
+669 IIKTIGEFLMQ
-680 KYDVPVSTPR
+680 KYNVPVSTPR
-690 SNPIAVE
+690 TNPIAVQ

>member
-1 MSRQIKQRFA
+1 MNRLIKQRFA
-11 KYSGKVNGVVNSIKD
+11 KYSGKMKTVLYYAKLAGKKLHST
-26 KVNRTSNSSRFSK
+26 TSRVSKISKSRFN
-39 TSKSLKDGI
+39 TSKLYRS
-48 SRVFS
+48 
-53 LLKLIKRKSQFT
+53 
-65 RFKKS
+65 
-70 STYNANSYEA
+70 
-80 YGSYNRSAAN
+80 YGSNAARSGSGYASSGAN
-90 KTAAMNSTVFAKK
+90 ARYGAQTSVIRNTVFAKK
-103 CVIVAIIFAFVA
+103 CIAVAMIFAFIA
-115 TCAIVKLS
+115 SIAIVKLS

-133 AQAAQAERI
+133 AQAAQAERS
-142 RTKPILARRGRIL
+142 RTRPILARRGRIL
-155 DTNGSVL
+155 DANGTVL

-169 NIIADPMNAQAFKP
+169 NIIADPMNAQSFKP

-193 CHSINGKDVEGT
+193 CHAINGKDVEGT

-226 GKISGLGRYA
+226 GKIAGVGRYA

-245 VKRAIDRLN
+245 VKRAIDKLN

-287 SSRPEAKGRRG
+287 SARKEAKGRRG

-312 LTGTDGYQKYQGNN
+312 LTGKDGYQKYQGNN

-356 DWYVKKVLLDGMKQ
+356 DWYVKKVLLDGINR
-370 YKAGWGIAVVQD
+370 YKAGWGVAVVQD
-382 IRTGEIL
+382 IRTGEIV
-389 ALEDTDDI
+389 ALEDSDSI
-397 KAGSSAARAS
+397 KAGSAEARAS
-407 VSKAVSQTFEPGSIG
+407 VSKAVSQVFEPGSIG
-422 KVFAMAGMV
+422 KVFSVAGML
-431 QSGAR
+431 QTGAR
-436 QLSDKFS
+436 SLSDKFA
-443 VPGTIDKQGQV
+443 VPGSIDKQGQL
-454 FHDSHSHGIER
+454 FHDAHNHGVMR

-481 LAGEKYPNNK
+481 MAGEKYPNNK

-502 QYTGLGLQGESP
+502 QYTGLGLQGESQ
-514 GLLPSVQAWDG
+514 GLLPSVQSWDG

-536 YATNALQ
+536 YAANALQ
-543 ITNAIATIA
+543 ITNAISTIA

-558 QQSII
+558 KQSII
-563 KSVIDPHG
+563 RSVIDPQG
-571 RVSEHKRPQATR
+571 RVTERKRPEGTR
-583 VLDEHVASQM
+583 VLDEHVADQM
-593 LNAMESTAESY
+593 LNAMESTAEYYGSY
-604 KNFISINGYRVA
+604 ISVNGYRIA

-629 GLSSIVADCAG
+629 ALSSIVADCAA
-640 VIPVD
+640 ILPVD

-651 TVALSNPQGTFG
+651 TVALSNPEGTFG
-663 VVTAAP
+663 VYTAAP
-669 LLKAIGEFLMQ
+669 IIKTIGEFLMQ
-680 KYDVPVSTPR
+680 KYNVPVSTPR
-690 SNPIAVE
+690 TDPIAVQ

>member
-1 MSRQIKQRFA
+1 MNRQIKQRFA
-11 KYSGKVNGVVNSIKD
+11 KYTGKM
-26 KVNRTSNSSRFSK
+26 SNVLDSA
-39 TSKSLKDGI
+39 
-48 SRVFS
+48 
-53 LLKLIKRKSQFT
+53 KRIG
-65 RFKKS
+65 KKS
-70 STYNANSYEA
+70 MKAAMQSGSIMRAKAAMQSSKHYEQA
-80 YGSYNRSAAN
+80 TQYGSAHN
-90 KTAAMNSTVFAKK
+90 TVFAKK
-103 CVIVAIIFAFVA
+103 CIGVAIIFAMVA
-115 TCAIVKLS
+115 SFAIVKLS

-133 AQAAQAERI
+133 AQAAQAERS
-142 RTKPILARRGRIL
+142 RTRTILARRGRIL
-155 DTNGSVL
+155 DVNGSVL

-169 NIIADPMNAQAFKP
+169 NIIADPMNAQSFKP

-193 CHSINGKDVEGT
+193 CHAINGKDVEGT

-226 GKISGLGRYA
+226 GKISGVGRYA

-245 VKRAIDRLN
+245 VKRAIDKLN
-254 LSGCV
+254 LSGCG

-287 SSRPEAKGRRG
+287 SARKEAKGRRG

-312 LTGTDGYQKYQGNN
+312 LTGKDGYQKYQGNN
-326 VGNEKIPGTVSEYK
+326 IGNEKIPGTVSEYK
-340 DAVNGNDI
+340 DAINGNDI
-348 KLTIDSDV
+348 KLTVDSDV
-356 DWYVKKVLLDGMKQ
+356 DWYVKKALLDGVNR
-370 YKAGWGIAVVQD
+370 YKAGWGVAVVQD
-382 IRTGEIL
+382 IRTGEIV
-389 ALEDTDDI
+389 AIEDSDSI
-397 KAGSSAARAS
+397 KAGSTEARAS
-407 VSKAVSQTFEPGSIG
+407 VSKAVSQVFEPGSIG
-422 KVFAMAGMV
+422 KVFSVAGMV
-431 QSGAR
+431 QTGAR
-436 QLSDKFS
+436 QLADKFS
-443 VPGTIDKQGQV
+443 VPGSIESHGQL
-454 FHDSHSHGIER
+454 FHDSHSHGVMK

-502 QYTGLGLQGESP
+502 QYTGLGLPGESQ
-514 GLLPSVQAWDG
+514 GLLPSVQAWDI

-536 YATNALQ
+536 YATNVLQ

-563 KSVIDPHG
+563 KSVIDSHG
-571 RVSEHKRPQATR
+571 RVNEHKRPQGVR
-583 VLDEHVASQM
+583 VLDDHVADQV
-593 LNAMESTAESY
+593 LNAMESTAENY
-604 KNFISINGYRVA
+604 GGYISINGYRVA

-629 GLSSIVADCAG
+629 ALSSIVADCAA
-640 VIPVD
+640 ILPAD

-663 VVTAAP
+663 VYTAGTIV
-669 LLKAIGEFLMQ
+669 KTIGEFLMQ
-680 KYDVPVSTPR
+680 KYNVPVSSPR
-690 SNPIAVE
+690 TNPIPVQ

>member
-1 MSRQIKQRFA
+1 MNRLIKQRFA
-11 KYSGKVNGVVNSIKD
+11 KYSGKMKTVLYYAKLAGKKLRSI
-26 KVNRTSNSSRFSK
+26 TSRVSKISKSRFN
-39 TSKSLKDGI
+39 TSKLYRS
-48 SRVFS
+48 
-53 LLKLIKRKSQFT
+53 
-65 RFKKS
+65 
-70 STYNANSYEA
+70 
-80 YGSYNRSAAN
+80 YGSNAARSGSGYASSGAN
-90 KTAAMNSTVFAKK
+90 ARYGAQTSVIRNTVFAKK
-103 CVIVAIIFAFVA
+103 CIAVAMIFAFIASV
-115 TCAIVKLS
+115 AIVKLS

-133 AQAAQAERI
+133 AQAAQAERS
-142 RTKPILARRGRIL
+142 RTRPILARRGRIL
-155 DTNGSVL
+155 DANGSVL

-169 NIIADPMNAQAFKP
+169 NIIADPMNAQSFKP

-193 CHSINGKDVEGT
+193 CHAINGKDVEGT

-226 GKISGLGRYA
+226 GKIAGVGRYA

-245 VKRAIDRLN
+245 VKRAIDKLN

-287 SSRPEAKGRRG
+287 SARKEAKGRRG

-312 LTGTDGYQKYQGNN
+312 LTGKDGYQKYQGNN

-356 DWYVKKVLLDGMKQ
+356 DWYVKKVLLDGMNR
-370 YKAGWGIAVVQD
+370 YKAGWGVAVVQD
-382 IRTGEIL
+382 IRTGEIV
-389 ALEDTDDI
+389 ALEDSDSI
-397 KAGSSAARAS
+397 KAGSAEARAS
-407 VSKAVSQTFEPGSIG
+407 VSKAVSQVFEPGSIG
-422 KVFAMAGMV
+422 KVFSVAGML
-431 QSGAR
+431 QTGAR
-436 QLSDKFS
+436 SLSDKFA
-443 VPGTIDKQGQV
+443 VPGSIDKQGQL
-454 FHDSHSHGIER
+454 FHDAHNHGVMR

-475 SNVGMI
+475 SNVGLIM
-481 LAGEKYPNNK
+481 AGEKYPNNK

-502 QYTGLGLQGESP
+502 QYTGLGLQGESQ
-514 GLLPSVQAWDG
+514 GLLPSVQSWDG

-536 YATNALQ
+536 YAANALQ
-543 ITNAIATIA
+543 ITNAISTIA

-558 QQSII
+558 KQSII
-563 KSVIDPHG
+563 RSVIDPQG
-571 RVSEHKRPQATR
+571 RVTERKRPEGTR
-583 VLDEHVASQM
+583 VLDEHVADQM
-593 LNAMESTAESY
+593 LNAMESTAEYYGSY
-604 KNFISINGYRVA
+604 ISVNGYRIA

-629 GLSSIVADCAG
+629 ALSSIVADCAA
-640 VIPVD
+640 ILPVD

-651 TVALSNPQGTFG
+651 TVALSNPEGTFG
-663 VVTAAP
+663 VYTAAP
-669 LLKAIGEFLMQ
+669 IIKTIGEFLMQ
-680 KYDVPVSTPR
+680 KYNVPVSTPR
-690 SNPIAVE
+690 TNPIAVQ

>member
-1 MSRQIKQRFA
+1 MNRLIKQRFA
-11 KYSGKVNGVVNSIKD
+11 KYSGKMKTVLYYAKLAGKKLRST
-26 KVNRTSNSSRFSK
+26 TSRVSKISKSRFN
-39 TSKSLKDGI
+39 TSKLYRS
-48 SRVFS
+48 
-53 LLKLIKRKSQFT
+53 
-65 RFKKS
+65 
-70 STYNANSYEA
+70 
-80 YGSYNRSAAN
+80 YGSNAARSGSGYASSGAN
-90 KTAAMNSTVFAKK
+90 ARYGAQTSVIRNTVFAKK
-103 CVIVAIIFAFVA
+103 CIAVAMIFAFIASV
-115 TCAIVKLS
+115 AIVKLS

-133 AQAAQAERI
+133 AQAAQAERS
-142 RTKPILARRGRIL
+142 RTRTILARRGRIL
-155 DTNGSVL
+155 DVNGSVL

-169 NIIADPMNAQAFKP
+169 NIIADPMNAQSFKP

-193 CHSINGKDVEGT
+193 CHAINGKDVEGT

-226 GKISGLGRYA
+226 GKISGVGRYA

-245 VKRAIDRLN
+245 VKRAIDKLN

-287 SSRPEAKGRRG
+287 SARKEAKGRRG

-312 LTGTDGYQKYQGNN
+312 LTGKDGYQKYQGNN
-326 VGNEKIPGTVSEYK
+326 IGNEKIPGTVSEYK
-340 DAVNGNDI
+340 DAINGNDI
-348 KLTIDSDV
+348 KLTVDSDV
-356 DWYVKKVLLDGMKQ
+356 DWYVKKALLDGVNR
-370 YKAGWGIAVVQD
+370 YKAGWGVAVVQD
-382 IRTGEIL
+382 IRTGEIV
-389 ALEDTDDI
+389 AIEDSDSI
-397 KAGSSAARAS
+397 KAGSTEARAS
-407 VSKAVSQTFEPGSIG
+407 VSKAVSQVFEPGSIG
-422 KVFAMAGMV
+422 KVFSVAGMV
-431 QSGAR
+431 QTGAR
-436 QLSDKFS
+436 QLADKFS
-443 VPGTIDKQGQV
+443 VPGSIESHGQL
-454 FHDSHSHGIER
+454 FHDSHSHGVMK

-502 QYTGLGLQGESP
+502 QYTGLGLQGESQ
-514 GLLPSVQAWDG
+514 GLLPSVQAWDI

-543 ITNAIATIA
+543 ITNAISTIA

-558 QQSII
+558 KQSII
-563 KSVIDPHG
+563 RSVIDPQG
-571 RVSEHKRPQATR
+571 RVTERKRPEGTR
-583 VLDEHVASQM
+583 VLDEHVADQM
-593 LNAMESTAESY
+593 LNAMESTAEYYGSY
-604 KNFISINGYRVA
+604 ISVNGYRIA

-629 GLSSIVADCAG
+629 ALSSTVADCAA
-640 VIPVD
+640 ILPVD

-651 TVALSNPQGTFG
+651 TVALSNPEGTFG
-663 VVTAAP
+663 VYTAAP
-669 LLKAIGEFLMQ
+669 IIKTIGEFLMQ
-680 KYDVPVSTPR
+680 KYNVPVSTPR
-690 SNPIAVE
+690 TNPIAVQ

>member
-1 MSRQIKQRFA
+1 MNRLIKQRFA
-11 KYSGKVNGVVNSIKD
+11 KYSGKMKTVLYYAKLAGKKLRST
-26 KVNRTSNSSRFSK
+26 TSRVSKISKSRFN
-39 TSKSLKDGI
+39 TSKLYRS
-48 SRVFS
+48 
-53 LLKLIKRKSQFT
+53 
-65 RFKKS
+65 
-70 STYNANSYEA
+70 
-80 YGSYNRSAAN
+80 YGSNAARSGSGYASSGAN
-90 KTAAMNSTVFAKK
+90 ARYGAQTSVIRNTVFAKK
-103 CVIVAIIFAFVA
+103 CIAVAMIFAFIA
-115 TCAIVKLS
+115 SIAIVKLS

-133 AQAAQAERI
+133 AQAAQAERS
-142 RTKPILARRGRIL
+142 RTRPILARRGRIL
-155 DTNGSVL
+155 DANGTVL

-169 NIIADPMNAQAFKP
+169 NIIADPMNAQSFKP

-193 CHSINGKDVEGT
+193 CHAINGKDVEGT

-226 GKISGLGRYA
+226 GKIAGVGRYA

-245 VKRAIDRLN
+245 VKRAIDKLN

-287 SSRPEAKGRRG
+287 SARKEAKGRRG

-312 LTGTDGYQKYQGNN
+312 LTGKDGYQKYQGNN

-356 DWYVKKVLLDGMKQ
+356 DWYVKKVLLDGINR
-370 YKAGWGIAVVQD
+370 YKAGWGVAVVQD
-382 IRTGEIL
+382 IRTGEIV
-389 ALEDTDDI
+389 ALEDSDNI
-397 KAGSSAARAS
+397 KAGSAEARAS
-407 VSKAVSQTFEPGSIG
+407 VSKAVSQVFEPGSIG
-422 KVFAMAGMV
+422 KVFSVAGML
-431 QSGAR
+431 QTGAR
-436 QLSDKFS
+436 QLTDKFA
-443 VPGTIDKQGQV
+443 VPGSIEKQGQL
-454 FHDSHSHGIER
+454 FHDAHSHGVMK

-475 SNVGMI
+475 SNVGLIM
-481 LAGEKYPNNK
+481 AGEKYPNNK

-502 QYTGLGLQGESP
+502 QYTGLGLQGESQ
-514 GLLPSVQAWDG
+514 GLLPSVQSWDG
-525 RKQNTVLFGQG
+525 RTQNTVLFGQG

-543 ITNAIATIA
+543 ITNAISTIA

-558 QQSII
+558 KQSII
-563 KSVIDPHG
+563 KSVIDPQG
-571 RVSEHKRPQATR
+571 RVTERKRPEGTR
-583 VLDEHVASQM
+583 VLDEHVADQM
-593 LNAMESTAESY
+593 LNAMESTAEY
-604 KNFISINGYRVA
+604 YGRYISVNGYRIA

-629 GLSSIVADCAG
+629 ALSSIVADCAA
-640 VIPVD
+640 ILPVD

-651 TVALSNPQGTFG
+651 TVALSNPEGTFG
-663 VVTAAP
+663 VYTAAP
-669 LLKAIGEFLMQ
+669 IIKTIGEFLMQ
-680 KYDVPVSTPR
+680 KYNVPVSTPR
-690 SNPIAVE
+690 TDPIAVQ

>member
-1 MSRQIKQRFA
+1 MNRQIKQRFA
-11 KYSGKVNGVVNSIKD
+11 KYTGKM
-26 KVNRTSNSSRFSK
+26 SNVLDSA
-39 TSKSLKDGI
+39 
-48 SRVFS
+48 
-53 LLKLIKRKSQFT
+53 KRIG
-65 RFKKS
+65 KKS
-70 STYNANSYEA
+70 MKAAMQSGSIMRAKAAMQSSKHYEQA
-80 YGSYNRSAAN
+80 TQYGSAHN
-90 KTAAMNSTVFAKK
+90 TVFAKK
-103 CVIVAIIFAFVA
+103 CIGVAIIFAMVA
-115 TCAIVKLS
+115 SFAIVKLS

-133 AQAAQAERI
+133 AQAAQAERS
-142 RTKPILARRGRIL
+142 RTRTILARRGRIL
-155 DTNGSVL
+155 DVNGSVL

-169 NIIADPMNAQAFKP
+169 NIIADPMNAQSFKP

-193 CHSINGKDVEGT
+193 CHAINGKDVEGT

-226 GKISGLGRYA
+226 GKISGVGRYA

-245 VKRAIDRLN
+245 VKRAIDKLN

-287 SSRPEAKGRRG
+287 SARKEAKGRRG

-312 LTGTDGYQKYQGNN
+312 LTGKDGYQKYQGNN
-326 VGNEKIPGTVSEYK
+326 IGNEKIPGTVSEYK
-340 DAVNGNDI
+340 DAINGNDI
-348 KLTIDSDV
+348 KLTVDSDV
-356 DWYVKKVLLDGMKQ
+356 DWYVKKALLDGVNR
-370 YKAGWGIAVVQD
+370 YKAGWGVAVVQD
-382 IRTGEIL
+382 IRTGEIV
-389 ALEDTDDI
+389 AIEDSDSI
-397 KAGSSAARAS
+397 KAGSTEARAS
-407 VSKAVSQTFEPGSIG
+407 VSKAVSQVFEPGSIG
-422 KVFAMAGMV
+422 KVFSVAGMV
-431 QSGAR
+431 QTGAR
-436 QLSDKFS
+436 QLADKFS
-443 VPGTIDKQGQV
+443 VPGSIESHGQL
-454 FHDSHSHGIER
+454 FHDSHSHGVMK

-502 QYTGLGLQGESP
+502 QYTGLGLPGESQ
-514 GLLPSVQAWDG
+514 GLLPSVQAWDI

-536 YATNALQ
+536 YATNVLQ

-563 KSVIDPHG
+563 KSVIDSHG
-571 RVSEHKRPQATR
+571 RVNEHKRPQGVR
-583 VLDEHVASQM
+583 VLDDHVADQV
-593 LNAMESTAESY
+593 LNAMESTAENY
-604 KNFISINGYRVA
+604 GGYISINGYRVA

-629 GLSSIVADCAG
+629 ALSSIVADCAA
-640 VIPVD
+640 ILPAD

-663 VVTAAP
+663 VYTAGTIV
-669 LLKAIGEFLMQ
+669 KTIGEFLMQ
-680 KYDVPVSTPR
+680 KYNVPVSSPR
-690 SNPIAVE
+690 TNPIPVQ

>member
-1 MSRQIKQRFA
+1 MNRLIKQRFA
-11 KYSGKVNGVVNSIKD
+11 KYSGKMKTVLYYAKLAGKKLRST
-26 KVNRTSNSSRFSK
+26 TSRVSKISKSRFN
-39 TSKSLKDGI
+39 TSKLYRS
-48 SRVFS
+48 
-53 LLKLIKRKSQFT
+53 
-65 RFKKS
+65 
-70 STYNANSYEA
+70 
-80 YGSYNRSAAN
+80 YGSNAARSGSGYASSGAN
-90 KTAAMNSTVFAKK
+90 ARYGAQTSVIRNTVFAKK
-103 CVIVAIIFAFVA
+103 CIAVAMIFAFIASV
-115 TCAIVKLS
+115 AIVKLS

-133 AQAAQAERI
+133 AQAAQAERS
-142 RTKPILARRGRIL
+142 RTRPILARRGRIL
-155 DTNGSVL
+155 DANGAVL

-169 NIIADPMNAQAFKP
+169 NIIADPMNAQSFKP

-193 CHSINGKDVEGT
+193 CHAINGKDVEGT

-226 GKISGLGRYA
+226 GKIAGVGRYA

-245 VKRAIDRLN
+245 VKRAIDKLN

-287 SSRPEAKGRRG
+287 SSRKEAKGRRG
-298 EIGESGLELSQDKV
+298 EVGESGLELSQDKV
-312 LTGTDGYQKYQGNN
+312 LTGKDGYQKYQGNN

-340 DAVNGNDI
+340 EAVNGNDI

-356 DWYVKKVLLDGMKQ
+356 DWYVKKVLLDGMNK
-370 YKAGWGIAVVQD
+370 YKAGWGVAVVQD
-382 IRTGEIL
+382 IRTGEIV
-389 ALEDTDDI
+389 ALEDSDNI
-397 KAGSSAARAS
+397 KAGSAEARAS
-407 VSKAVSQTFEPGSIG
+407 VSKAVSQVFEPGSIG
-422 KVFAMAGMV
+422 KVFSVAGML
-431 QSGAR
+431 QTGAR
-436 QLSDKFS
+436 QLTDKFA
-443 VPGTIDKQGQV
+443 VPGSIEKQGQL
-454 FHDSHSHGIER
+454 FHDAHSHGVMK

-481 LAGEKYPNNK
+481 MAGEKYPNNK

-502 QYTGLGLQGESP
+502 QLTGLDLQGESQ
-514 GLLPSVQAWDG
+514 GLFPSVQAWDG

-536 YATNALQ
+536 YATNVLQ
-543 ITNAIATIA
+543 ITNAISTIA

-558 QQSII
+558 KQSII

-571 RVSEHKRPQATR
+571 RITERKRPQGTR
-583 VLDEHVASQM
+583 VLDEHVADQM
-593 LNAMESTAESY
+593 LNAMESAAEYYGSY
-604 KNFISINGYRVA
+604 ISVNGYRIA

-629 GLSSIVADCAG
+629 SLSSIVADCAA
-640 VIPVD
+640 ILPVD

-651 TVALSNPQGTFG
+651 TVALSNPEGTFG
-663 VVTAAP
+663 VYTAAT
-669 LLKAIGEFLMQ
+669 LIKTIGEFLMQ
-680 KYDVPVSTPR
+680 KYNVPVSTPR
-690 SNPIAVE
+690 SNPIAVQ

>member
-1 MSRQIKQRFA
+1 MNRLIKQRFA
-11 KYSGKVNGVVNSIKD
+11 KYSGKMKTVLYYAKLAGKKLHST
-26 KVNRTSNSSRFSK
+26 TSRVSKISKSRFN
-39 TSKSLKDGI
+39 TSKLYRSYGSNAARSGSGYASSGANARYGAQTSVI
-48 SRVFS
+48 RNTVFS
-53 LLKLIKRKSQFT
+53 
-65 RFKKS
+65 
-70 STYNANSYEA
+70 
-80 YGSYNRSAAN
+80 
-90 KTAAMNSTVFAKK
+90 KK
-103 CVIVAIIFAFVA
+103 CIAVAMIFAFIASV
-115 TCAIVKLS
+115 AIVKLS

-133 AQAAQAERI
+133 AQAAQAERS
-142 RTKPILARRGRIL
+142 RTRPILARRGRIL
-155 DTNGSVL
+155 DANGSVL

-169 NIIADPMNAQAFKP
+169 NIIADPMNAQSFKP

-193 CHSINGKDVEGT
+193 CHAINGKDVEGT

-226 GKISGLGRYA
+226 GKIAGVGRYA

-245 VKRAIDRLN
+245 VKRAIDKLN

-287 SSRPEAKGRRG
+287 SARKEAKGRRG

-312 LTGTDGYQKYQGNN
+312 LTGKDGYQKYQGNN
-326 VGNEKIPGTVSEYK
+326 VGNEKIPGTLSEYK

-356 DWYVKKVLLDGMKQ
+356 DWYVKKVLLDGMNRH
-370 YKAGWGIAVVQD
+370 KAGWGVAVVQD
-382 IRTGEIL
+382 IRTGEIV
-389 ALEDTDDI
+389 ALEDSDSI
-397 KAGSSAARAS
+397 KAGSAEARAS
-407 VSKAVSQTFEPGSIG
+407 VSKAVSQVFEPGSIG
-422 KVFAMAGMV
+422 KVFSVAGML
-431 QSGAR
+431 QTGAR
-436 QLSDKFS
+436 SLSDKFA
-443 VPGTIDKQGQV
+443 VPGSIEKQGQL
-454 FHDSHSHGIER
+454 FHDAHNHGVMR

-481 LAGEKYPNNK
+481 MAGEKYPNNK

-502 QYTGLGLQGESP
+502 QYTGLGLQGESQ
-514 GLLPSVQAWDG
+514 GLLPSVQSWDG

-543 ITNAIATIA
+543 ITNAISTIA

-558 QQSII
+558 KQSII
-563 KSVIDPHG
+563 KSVIDPQG
-571 RVSEHKRPQATR
+571 RVTERKRPEGTR
-583 VLDEHVASQM
+583 VLDEHVADQM
-593 LNAMESTAESY
+593 LNAMESTAEYYGSY
-604 KNFISINGYRVA
+604 ISVNGYRIA

-629 GLSSIVADCAG
+629 ALSSIVADCAA
-640 VIPVD
+640 ILPVD

-651 TVALSNPQGTFG
+651 TVALSNPEGTFG
-663 VVTAAP
+663 VYTAAP
-669 LLKAIGEFLMQ
+669 IIKTIGEFLMQ
-680 KYDVPVSTPR
+680 KYNVPVSTPR
-690 SNPIAVE
+690 TDPIAVQ

>member
-1 MSRQIKQRFA
+1 MNRLIKQRFA
-11 KYSGKVNGVVNSIKD
+11 KYSGKMKTVLYYAKLAGKKLHST
-26 KVNRTSNSSRFSK
+26 TSRVSKISKSRFN
-39 TSKSLKDGI
+39 TSKLYRS
-48 SRVFS
+48 
-53 LLKLIKRKSQFT
+53 
-65 RFKKS
+65 
-70 STYNANSYEA
+70 
-80 YGSYNRSAAN
+80 YGSDAARSGSGYASSGAN
-90 KTAAMNSTVFAKK
+90 ARYGAQTSVIRNTVFAKK
-103 CVIVAIIFAFVA
+103 CIAVAMIFAFIASV
-115 TCAIVKLS
+115 AIVKLS

-133 AQAAQAERI
+133 AQAAQAERS
-142 RTKPILARRGRIL
+142 RTRPILARRGRIL
-155 DTNGSVL
+155 DANGSVL

-169 NIIADPMNAQAFKP
+169 NIIADPMNAQSFKP

-193 CHSINGKDVEGT
+193 CHAINGKDVEGT

-226 GKISGLGRYA
+226 GKIAGVGRYA

-245 VKRAIDRLN
+245 VKRAIDKLN

-287 SSRPEAKGRRG
+287 SARKEAKGRRG

-312 LTGTDGYQKYQGNN
+312 LTGKDGYQKYQGNN

-356 DWYVKKVLLDGMKQ
+356 DWYVKKVLLDGMNR
-370 YKAGWGIAVVQD
+370 YKAGWGVAVVQD
-382 IRTGEIL
+382 IRTGEIV
-389 ALEDTDDI
+389 ALEDSDSI
-397 KAGSSAARAS
+397 KAGSAEARAS
-407 VSKAVSQTFEPGSIG
+407 VSKAVSQVFEPGSIG
-422 KVFAMAGMV
+422 KVFSVAGML
-431 QSGAR
+431 QTGAR
-436 QLSDKFS
+436 SLSDKFA
-443 VPGTIDKQGQV
+443 VPGSIEKQGQL
-454 FHDSHSHGIER
+454 FHDAHNHGVMR

-475 SNVGMI
+475 SNVGLIM
-481 LAGEKYPNNK
+481 AGEKYPNNK

-502 QYTGLGLQGESP
+502 QYTGLGLQGESQ
-514 GLLPSVQAWDG
+514 GLLPSVQSWDG

-536 YATNALQ
+536 YAANALQ
-543 ITNAIATIA
+543 ITNAISTIA

-558 QQSII
+558 KQSII
-563 KSVIDPHG
+563 RSVIDPQG
-571 RVSEHKRPQATR
+571 RVTERKRPEGTR
-583 VLDEHVASQM
+583 VLDEHVADQM
-593 LNAMESTAESY
+593 LNAMESTAEYYGSY
-604 KNFISINGYRVA
+604 ISVNGYRIA

-629 GLSSIVADCAG
+629 ALSSIVADCAA
-640 VIPVD
+640 ILPVD

-651 TVALSNPQGTFG
+651 TVALSNPEGTFG
-663 VVTAAP
+663 VYTAAP
-669 LLKAIGEFLMQ
+669 IIKTIGEFLMQ
-680 KYDVPVSTPR
+680 KYNVPVSTPR
-690 SNPIAVE
+690 TNPIAVQ

>member
-1 MSRQIKQRFA
+1 MNRLIKQRFA
-11 KYSGKVNGVVNSIKD
+11 KYSGKMKTVLYYAKLAGKKLRST
-26 KVNRTSNSSRFSK
+26 TSRVSKISKSRFN
-39 TSKSLKDGI
+39 TSKLYRS
-48 SRVFS
+48 
-53 LLKLIKRKSQFT
+53 
-65 RFKKS
+65 
-70 STYNANSYEA
+70 
-80 YGSYNRSAAN
+80 YGSNAARSGSGYASSGAN
-90 KTAAMNSTVFAKK
+90 ARYGAQTSVIRNTVFAKK
-103 CVIVAIIFAFVA
+103 CIAVAMIFAFIA
-115 TCAIVKLS
+115 SIAIVKLS

-133 AQAAQAERI
+133 AQAAQAERS
-142 RTKPILARRGRIL
+142 RTRPILARRGRIL
-155 DTNGSVL
+155 DANGAVL

-169 NIIADPMNAQAFKP
+169 NIIADPMNAQSFKP

-193 CHSINGKDVEGT
+193 CHAINGKDVEGT

-226 GKISGLGRYA
+226 GKIAGVGRYA

-245 VKRAIDRLN
+245 VKRAIDKLN

-287 SSRPEAKGRRG
+287 SSRKEAKGRRG
-298 EIGESGLELSQDKV
+298 EVGESGLELSQDKV
-312 LTGTDGYQKYQGNN
+312 LTGKDGYQKYQGNN

-340 DAVNGNDI
+340 EAVNGNDI

-356 DWYVKKVLLDGMKQ
+356 DWYVKKVLLDGMNK
-370 YKAGWGIAVVQD
+370 YKAGWGVAVVQD
-382 IRTGEIL
+382 IRTGEIV
-389 ALEDTDDI
+389 ALEDSDNI
-397 KAGSSAARAS
+397 KAGSAEARAS
-407 VSKAVSQTFEPGSIG
+407 VSKAVSQVFEPGSIG
-422 KVFAMAGMV
+422 KVFSVAGML
-431 QSGAR
+431 QTGAR
-436 QLSDKFS
+436 SLSDKFA
-443 VPGTIDKQGQV
+443 VPGSIDKQGQL
-454 FHDSHSHGIER
+454 FHDAHNHGVMR

-475 SNVGMI
+475 SNVGLIM
-481 LAGEKYPNNK
+481 AGEKYPNNK

-502 QYTGLGLQGESP
+502 QYTGLGLQGESQ
-514 GLLPSVQAWDG
+514 GLFPSVQAWDG

-543 ITNAIATIA
+543 ITNAISTIA

-558 QQSII
+558 KQSII
-563 KSVIDPHG
+563 KSVIDPQG
-571 RVSEHKRPQATR
+571 RVTERKRPEGTR
-583 VLDEHVASQM
+583 VLDEHVADQM
-593 LNAMESTAESY
+593 LNAMESTAEY
-604 KNFISINGYRVA
+604 YGRYISVNGYRIA

-629 GLSSIVADCAG
+629 ALSSIVADCAA
-640 VIPVD
+640 ILPVD

-651 TVALSNPQGTFG
+651 TVALSNPEGTFG
-663 VVTAAP
+663 VYTAAP
-669 LLKAIGEFLMQ
+669 IIKTIGEFLMQ
-680 KYDVPVSTPR
+680 KYNVPVSTPR
-690 SNPIAVE
+690 TDPIAVQ

>member
-1 MSRQIKQRFA
+1 MNRLIKQRFA
-11 KYSGKVNGVVNSIKD
+11 KYSGKMKTVLYYVKLAGKKLRST
-26 KVNRTSNSSRFSK
+26 TSRVSKISKSRFN
-39 TSKSLKDGI
+39 TSKLYRS
-48 SRVFS
+48 
-53 LLKLIKRKSQFT
+53 
-65 RFKKS
+65 
-70 STYNANSYEA
+70 
-80 YGSYNRSAAN
+80 YGSNAARSGSGYASSGAN
-90 KTAAMNSTVFAKK
+90 ARYGAQTSVIRNTVFAKK
-103 CVIVAIIFAFVA
+103 CIAVAMIFAFIA
-115 TCAIVKLS
+115 SIAIVKLS

-133 AQAAQAERI
+133 AQAAQAERS
-142 RTKPILARRGRIL
+142 RTRPILARRGRIL
-155 DTNGSVL
+155 DANGTVL

-169 NIIADPMNAQAFKP
+169 NIIADPMNAQSFKP

-193 CHSINGKDVEGT
+193 CHAINGKDVEGT

-226 GKISGLGRYA
+226 GKIAGVGRYA

-245 VKRAIDRLN
+245 VKRAIDKLN

-287 SSRPEAKGRRG
+287 SARKEAKGRRG

-312 LTGTDGYQKYQGNN
+312 LTGKDGYQKYQGNN

-356 DWYVKKVLLDGMKQ
+356 DWYVKKVLLDGINR
-370 YKAGWGIAVVQD
+370 YKAGWGVAVVQD
-382 IRTGEIL
+382 IRTGEIV
-389 ALEDTDDI
+389 ALEDSDSI
-397 KAGSSAARAS
+397 KAGSAEARAS
-407 VSKAVSQTFEPGSIG
+407 VSKAVSQVFEPGSIG
-422 KVFAMAGMV
+422 KVFSVAGML
-431 QSGAR
+431 QTGAR
-436 QLSDKFS
+436 SLSDKFA
-443 VPGTIDKQGQV
+443 VPGSIDKQGQL
-454 FHDSHSHGIER
+454 FHDAHNHGVMR

-475 SNVGMI
+475 SNVGLIM
-481 LAGEKYPNNK
+481 AGEKYPNNK

-502 QYTGLGLQGESP
+502 QYTGLGLQGESQ
-514 GLLPSVQAWDG
+514 GLLPSVQSWDG

-536 YATNALQ
+536 YAANALQ
-543 ITNAIATIA
+543 ITNAISTIA

-558 QQSII
+558 KQSII
-563 KSVIDPHG
+563 KSVIDPQG
-571 RVSEHKRPQATR
+571 RVTERKRPEGTR
-583 VLDEHVASQM
+583 VLDEHVADQM
-593 LNAMESTAESY
+593 LNAMESTAEYYGSY
-604 KNFISINGYRVA
+604 ISVNGYRIA

-629 GLSSIVADCAG
+629 ALSSIVADCAA
-640 VIPVD
+640 ILPVD

-651 TVALSNPQGTFG
+651 TVALSNPEGTFG
-663 VVTAAP
+663 VYTAAP
-669 LLKAIGEFLMQ
+669 IIKTIGEFLMQ
-680 KYDVPVSTPR
+680 KYNVPVSTPR
-690 SNPIAVE
+690 TDPIAVQ

>member
-1 MSRQIKQRFA
+1 MNRLIKQRFA
-11 KYSGKVNGVVNSIKD
+11 KYSGKMKTVLYYAKLAGKKLRST
-26 KVNRTSNSSRFSK
+26 TSRVSKISKSRFN
-39 TSKSLKDGI
+39 TSKLYRS
-48 SRVFS
+48 
-53 LLKLIKRKSQFT
+53 
-65 RFKKS
+65 
-70 STYNANSYEA
+70 
-80 YGSYNRSAAN
+80 YGSNAARSGSGYASSGAN
-90 KTAAMNSTVFAKK
+90 ARYGAQTSVIRNTVFAKK
-103 CVIVAIIFAFVA
+103 CIAVAMIFAFIA
-115 TCAIVKLS
+115 SIAIVKLS

-133 AQAAQAERI
+133 AQAAQAERS
-142 RTKPILARRGRIL
+142 RTRPILARRGRIL
-155 DTNGSVL
+155 DANGTVL

-169 NIIADPMNAQAFKP
+169 NIIADPMNAQSFKP

-193 CHSINGKDVEGT
+193 CHAINGKDVEGT

-226 GKISGLGRYA
+226 GKIAGVGRYA

-245 VKRAIDRLN
+245 VKRAIDKLN

-287 SSRPEAKGRRG
+287 SARKEAKGRRG

-312 LTGTDGYQKYQGNN
+312 LTGKDGYQKYQGNN

-356 DWYVKKVLLDGMKQ
+356 DWYVKKVLLDGMNR
-370 YKAGWGIAVVQD
+370 YKAGWGVAVVQD
-382 IRTGEIL
+382 IRTGEIV
-389 ALEDTDDI
+389 ALEDSDSI
-397 KAGSSAARAS
+397 KAGSAEARAS
-407 VSKAVSQTFEPGSIG
+407 VSKAVSQVFEPGSIG
-422 KVFAMAGMV
+422 KVFSVAGML
-431 QSGAR
+431 QTGAR
-436 QLSDKFS
+436 SLSDKFA
-443 VPGTIDKQGQV
+443 VPGSIDKQGQL
-454 FHDSHSHGIER
+454 FHDAHNHGVMR

-475 SNVGMI
+475 SNVGLIM
-481 LAGEKYPNNK
+481 AGEKYPNNK

-502 QYTGLGLQGESP
+502 QYTGLGLQGESQ
-514 GLLPSVQAWDG
+514 GLLPSVQSWDG

-536 YATNALQ
+536 YAANALQ
-543 ITNAIATIA
+543 ITNAISTIA

-558 QQSII
+558 KQSII
-563 KSVIDPHG
+563 RSVIDPQG
-571 RVSEHKRPQATR
+571 RVTERKRPEGTR
-583 VLDEHVASQM
+583 VLDEHVADQM
-593 LNAMESTAESY
+593 LNAMESTAEYYGSY
-604 KNFISINGYRVA
+604 ISVNGYRIA

-629 GLSSIVADCAG
+629 ALSSIVADCAA
-640 VIPVD
+640 ILPVD

-651 TVALSNPQGTFG
+651 TVALSNPEGTFG
-663 VVTAAP
+663 VYTAAP
-669 LLKAIGEFLMQ
+669 IIKTIGEFLMQ
-680 KYDVPVSTPR
+680 KYNVPVSTPR
-690 SNPIAVE
+690 TNPIAVQ

>member
-1 MSRQIKQRFA
+1 MNRLIKQRFA
-11 KYSGKVNGVVNSIKD
+11 KYSGKMKTVLYYAKLAGKKLRSI
-26 KVNRTSNSSRFSK
+26 TSRVSKISKSRFN
-39 TSKSLKDGI
+39 TSKLYRS
-48 SRVFS
+48 
-53 LLKLIKRKSQFT
+53 
-65 RFKKS
+65 
-70 STYNANSYEA
+70 
-80 YGSYNRSAAN
+80 YGSNAARSGSGYASSGAN
-90 KTAAMNSTVFAKK
+90 ARYGAQTSVIRNTVFAKK
-103 CVIVAIIFAFVA
+103 CIAVAMIFAFIASV
-115 TCAIVKLS
+115 AIVKLS

-133 AQAAQAERI
+133 AQAAQAERS
-142 RTKPILARRGRIL
+142 RTRPILARRGRIL
-155 DTNGSVL
+155 DANGSVL

-169 NIIADPMNAQAFKP
+169 NIIADPMNAQSFKP

-193 CHSINGKDVEGT
+193 CHAINGKDVEGT

-226 GKISGLGRYA
+226 GKIAGVGRYA

-245 VKRAIDRLN
+245 VKRAIDKLN

-287 SSRPEAKGRRG
+287 SARKEAKGRRG

-312 LTGTDGYQKYQGNN
+312 LTGKDGYQKYQGNN
-326 VGNEKIPGTVSEYK
+326 IGNEKIPGTVSEYK
-340 DAVNGNDI
+340 DAINGNDI
-348 KLTIDSDV
+348 KLTVDSDV
-356 DWYVKKVLLDGMKQ
+356 DWYVKKALLDGMNR
-370 YKAGWGIAVVQD
+370 YKAGWGVAVVQD
-382 IRTGEIL
+382 IRTGEIV
-389 ALEDTDDI
+389 AIEDSDSI
-397 KAGSSAARAS
+397 KAGSTEARAS
-407 VSKAVSQTFEPGSIG
+407 VSKAVSQVFEPGSIG
-422 KVFAMAGMV
+422 KVFSVAGMV
-431 QSGAR
+431 QTGAR
-436 QLSDKFS
+436 QLADKFS
-443 VPGTIDKQGQV
+443 VPGSIESHGQL
-454 FHDSHSHGIER
+454 FHDSHSHGVMK

-502 QYTGLGLQGESP
+502 QYTGLGLQGESQ
-514 GLLPSVQAWDG
+514 GLLPSVQAWDI

-563 KSVIDPHG
+563 KSVIDSHG
-571 RVSEHKRPQATR
+571 RVNEHKRPQGVR
-583 VLDEHVASQM
+583 VLDDHVADQM
-593 LNAMESTAESY
+593 LNAMESTAEYYGSY
-604 KNFISINGYRVA
+604 ISVNGYRIA

-629 GLSSIVADCAG
+629 ALSSTVADCAA
-640 VIPVD
+640 ILPVD

-651 TVALSNPQGTFG
+651 TVALSNPEGTFG
-663 VVTAAP
+663 VYTAAP
-669 LLKAIGEFLMQ
+669 IIKTIGEFLMQ
-680 KYDVPVSTPR
+680 KYNVPVSTPR
-690 SNPIAVE
+690 TNPIAVQ

>member
-1 MSRQIKQRFA
+1 MNRLIKQRFA
-11 KYSGKVNGVVNSIKD
+11 KYSGKMKTVLYYAKLAGKKLHST
-26 KVNRTSNSSRFSK
+26 TSRVSKISKSRFN
-39 TSKSLKDGI
+39 TSKLYRS
-48 SRVFS
+48 
-53 LLKLIKRKSQFT
+53 
-65 RFKKS
+65 
-70 STYNANSYEA
+70 
-80 YGSYNRSAAN
+80 YGSNAARSGSGYASSGAN
-90 KTAAMNSTVFAKK
+90 ARYGAQTSVIRNTVFAKK
-103 CVIVAIIFAFVA
+103 CIAVAMIFAFIASV
-115 TCAIVKLS
+115 AIVKLS

-133 AQAAQAERI
+133 AQAAQAERS
-142 RTKPILARRGRIL
+142 RTRPILARRGRIL
-155 DTNGSVL
+155 DANGSVL

-169 NIIADPMNAQAFKP
+169 NIIADPMNAQSFKP

-193 CHSINGKDVEGT
+193 CHAINGKDVEGT

-226 GKISGLGRYA
+226 GKIAGVGRYA

-245 VKRAIDRLN
+245 VKRAIDKLN

-287 SSRPEAKGRRG
+287 SARKEAKGRRG

-312 LTGTDGYQKYQGNN
+312 LTGKDGYQKYQGNN

-356 DWYVKKVLLDGMKQ
+356 DWYVKKVLLDGMNR
-370 YKAGWGIAVVQD
+370 YKAGWGVAVVQD
-382 IRTGEIL
+382 IRTGEIV
-389 ALEDTDDI
+389 ALEDSDSI
-397 KAGSSAARAS
+397 KAGSAEARAS
-407 VSKAVSQTFEPGSIG
+407 VSKAVSQVFEPGSIG
-422 KVFAMAGMV
+422 KVFSVAGML
-431 QSGAR
+431 QTGAR
-436 QLSDKFS
+436 SLSDKFA
-443 VPGTIDKQGQV
+443 VPGSIEKQGQL
-454 FHDSHSHGIER
+454 FHDAHNHGVMR

-481 LAGEKYPNNK
+481 MAGEKYPNNK

-502 QYTGLGLQGESP
+502 QYTGLGLQGESQ
-514 GLLPSVQAWDG
+514 GLLPSVQSWDG

-536 YATNALQ
+536 YAANALQ
-543 ITNAIATIA
+543 ITNAISTIA

-558 QQSII
+558 KQSII
-563 KSVIDPHG
+563 RSVIDPQG
-571 RVSEHKRPQATR
+571 RVTERKRPEGTR
-583 VLDEHVASQM
+583 VLDEHVADQM
-593 LNAMESTAESY
+593 LNAMESTAEYYGSY
-604 KNFISINGYRVA
+604 ISVNGYRIA

-629 GLSSIVADCAG
+629 ALSSIVADCAA
-640 VIPVD
+640 ILPVD

-651 TVALSNPQGTFG
+651 TVALSNPEGTFG
-663 VVTAAP
+663 VYTAAP
-669 LLKAIGEFLMQ
+669 IIKTIGEFLMQ
-680 KYDVPVSTPR
+680 KYNVPVSTPR
-690 SNPIAVE
+690 TDPIAVQ

>member
-1 MSRQIKQRFA
+1 MNRLIKQRFA
-11 KYSGKVNGVVNSIKD
+11 KYSGKMKTVLYYAKLAGKKLRST
-26 KVNRTSNSSRFSK
+26 TSRVSKISKSRFN
-39 TSKSLKDGI
+39 TSKLYRS
-48 SRVFS
+48 
-53 LLKLIKRKSQFT
+53 
-65 RFKKS
+65 
-70 STYNANSYEA
+70 
-80 YGSYNRSAAN
+80 YGSNAARSGSGYASSGAN
-90 KTAAMNSTVFAKK
+90 ARYGAQTSVIRNTVFAKK
-103 CVIVAIIFAFVA
+103 CIAVAMIFAFIA
-115 TCAIVKLS
+115 SIAIVKLS

-133 AQAAQAERI
+133 AQAAQAERS
-142 RTKPILARRGRIL
+142 RTRPILARRGRIL
-155 DTNGSVL
+155 DANGSVL

-169 NIIADPMNAQAFKP
+169 NIIADPMNAQSFKP

-193 CHSINGKDVEGT
+193 CHAINGKDVEGT

-226 GKISGLGRYA
+226 GKIAGVGRYA

-245 VKRAIDRLN
+245 VKRAIDKLN

-274 LGALIGSVKDAEE
+274 LGALIGSVKDSEE
-287 SSRPEAKGRRG
+287 SARKEAKGRRG

-312 LTGTDGYQKYQGNN
+312 LTGKDGYQKYQGNN

-356 DWYVKKVLLDGMKQ
+356 DWYVKKVLLDGINR
-370 YKAGWGIAVVQD
+370 YKAGWGVAVVQD
-382 IRTGEIL
+382 IRTGEIV
-389 ALEDTDDI
+389 ALEDSDSI
-397 KAGSSAARAS
+397 KAGSAEARAS
-407 VSKAVSQTFEPGSIG
+407 VSKVVSQVFEPGSIG
-422 KVFAMAGMV
+422 KVFSVAGML
-431 QSGAR
+431 QTGAR
-436 QLSDKFS
+436 SLSDKFA
-443 VPGTIDKQGQV
+443 VPGSIDKQGQL
-454 FHDSHSHGIER
+454 FHDAHNHGVMR

-475 SNVGMI
+475 SNVGLIM
-481 LAGEKYPNNK
+481 AGEKYPNNK

-502 QYTGLGLQGESP
+502 QYTGLGLQGESQ
-514 GLLPSVQAWDG
+514 GLLPSVQSWDG

-536 YATNALQ
+536 YAANALQ
-543 ITNAIATIA
+543 ITNAISTIA

-558 QQSII
+558 KQSII
-563 KSVIDPHG
+563 KSVIDPQG
-571 RVSEHKRPQATR
+571 RVTERKRSEGTR
-583 VLDEHVASQM
+583 VLDEHVADQM
-593 LNAMESTAESY
+593 LNAMESTAEYYGSY
-604 KNFISINGYRVA
+604 ISVNGYRIA

-629 GLSSIVADCAG
+629 ALSSTVADCAA
-640 VIPVD
+640 ILPVD

-651 TVALSNPQGTFG
+651 TVALSNPEGTFG
-663 VVTAAP
+663 VYTAAP
-669 LLKAIGEFLMQ
+669 IIKTIGEFLMQ
-680 KYDVPVSTPR
+680 KYNVPVSTPR
-690 SNPIAVE
+690 TDPIAVQ

>member
-1 MSRQIKQRFA
+1 MNRLIKQRFA
-11 KYSGKVNGVVNSIKD
+11 KYSGKMKTVLYYAKLAGKKLRCIKNSVR
-26 KVNRTSNSSRFSK
+26 KV
-39 TSKSLKDGI
+39 
-48 SRVFS
+48 
-53 LLKLIKRKSQFT
+53 RKS
-65 RFKKS
+65 RLNIS
-70 STYNANSYEA
+70 GLYNSYT
-80 YGSYNRSAAN
+80 NNTVRSVARSTERSGMRSGTQTSVIRN
-90 KTAAMNSTVFAKK
+90 TVFAKK
-103 CVIVAIIFAFVA
+103 CIGVAIVFAFIA
-115 TCAIVKLS
+115 SIAIVKLS

-133 AQAAQAERI
+133 AQAAQAERS
-142 RTKPILARRGRIL
+142 RTRPILARRGRIL
-155 DTNGSVL
+155 DANGTVL

-169 NIIADPMNAQAFKP
+169 NIIADPMNAQSFKP

-193 CHSINGKDVEGT
+193 CHAINGKDVEGT

-226 GKISGLGRYA
+226 GKIAGVGRYA

-245 VKRAIDRLN
+245 VKRAIDKLN

-287 SSRPEAKGRRG
+287 SARKEAKGRRG

-312 LTGTDGYQKYQGNN
+312 LTGKDGYQKYQGNN

-356 DWYVKKVLLDGMKQ
+356 DWYVKKVLLDGINR
-370 YKAGWGIAVVQD
+370 YKAGWGVAVVQD
-382 IRTGEIL
+382 IRTGEIV
-389 ALEDTDDI
+389 ALEDSDSI
-397 KAGSSAARAS
+397 KAGSAEARAS
-407 VSKAVSQTFEPGSIG
+407 VSKAVSQVFEPGSIG
-422 KVFAMAGMV
+422 KVFSVAGML
-431 QSGAR
+431 QTGAR
-436 QLSDKFS
+436 QLTDKFA
-443 VPGTIDKQGQV
+443 VPGSIEKQGQL
-454 FHDSHSHGIER
+454 FHDAHSHGVMR

-475 SNVGMI
+475 SNVGLIM
-481 LAGEKYPNNK
+481 AGEKYPNNK

-502 QYTGLGLQGESP
+502 QYTGLGLQGESQ
-514 GLLPSVQAWDG
+514 GLFPSVQAWDG

-543 ITNAIATIA
+543 ITNAISTIA

-558 QQSII
+558 KQSII

-571 RVSEHKRPQATR
+571 RITERKRPQGTR
-583 VLDEHVASQM
+583 VLDEHVADQM
-593 LNAMESTAESY
+593 LNAMESAAEYYGSY
-604 KNFISINGYRVA
+604 ISVNGYRIA

-629 GLSSIVADCAG
+629 ALSSIVADCAA
-640 VIPVD
+640 ILPVD

-651 TVALSNPQGTFG
+651 IVALSNPEGTFG
-663 VVTAAP
+663 VYTAATII
-669 LLKAIGEFLMQ
+669 KTIGEFLMQ
-680 KYDVPVSTPR
+680 KYNVPVSTPR
-690 SNPIAVE
+690 TDPIAVQ

>member
-1 MSRQIKQRFA
+1 MKTVLYYA
-11 KYSGKVNGVVNSIKD
+11 KLAGKKLCSIK
-26 KVNRTSNSSRFSK
+26 NRVSKISQSRFN
-39 TSKSLKDGI
+39 T
-48 SRVFS
+48 R
-53 LLKLIKRKSQFT
+53 KLYRS
-65 RFKKS
+65 
-70 STYNANSYEA
+70 
-80 YGSYNRSAAN
+80 YGSNAARSGSGNASGAN
-90 KTAAMNSTVFAKK
+90 ARYGAQTSVIRNTVFAKK
-103 CVIVAIIFAFVA
+103 CIAVAMIFAFIASV
-115 TCAIVKLS
+115 AIVKLS

-133 AQAAQAERI
+133 AQAAQAERS
-142 RTKPILARRGRIL
+142 RTRPILARRGRIL
-155 DTNGSVL
+155 DVNGSVL

-169 NIIADPMNAQAFKP
+169 NIIADPMNAQSFKP

-193 CHSINGKDVEGT
+193 CHAINGKDVEGT

-226 GKISGLGRYA
+226 GKISGVGRYA

-245 VKRAIDRLN
+245 VKRAIDKLN

-287 SSRPEAKGRRG
+287 SARKEAKGRRG

-312 LTGTDGYQKYQGNN
+312 LTGKDGYQKYQGNN
-326 VGNEKIPGTVSEYK
+326 IGNEKIPGTVSEYK
-340 DAVNGNDI
+340 DAINGNDI
-348 KLTIDSDV
+348 KLTVDSDV
-356 DWYVKKVLLDGMKQ
+356 DWYVKKALLDGVNR
-370 YKAGWGIAVVQD
+370 YKAGWGVAVVQD
-382 IRTGEIL
+382 IRTGEIV
-389 ALEDTDDI
+389 AIEDSDSI
-397 KAGSSAARAS
+397 KAGSTEARAS
-407 VSKAVSQTFEPGSIG
+407 VSKAVSQVFEPGSIG
-422 KVFAMAGMV
+422 KVFSVAGMV
-431 QSGAR
+431 QTGAR
-436 QLSDKFS
+436 QLADKFS
-443 VPGTIDKQGQV
+443 VPGSIESHGQL
-454 FHDSHSHGIER
+454 FHDSHSHGVMK

-502 QYTGLGLQGESP
+502 QYTGLGLQGESQ
-514 GLLPSVQAWDG
+514 GLLPSVQAWDI

-536 YATNALQ
+536 YATNVLQ

-563 KSVIDPHG
+563 KSVIDSHG
-571 RVSEHKRPQATR
+571 RVNEHKRPQGVR
-583 VLDEHVASQM
+583 VLDDHVADQM
-593 LNAMESTAESY
+593 LNAMESTAEYYGSY
-604 KNFISINGYRVA
+604 ISVNGYRIA

-629 GLSSIVADCAG
+629 ALSSTVADCAA
-640 VIPVD
+640 ILPVD

-651 TVALSNPQGTFG
+651 TVALSNPEGTFG
-663 VVTAAP
+663 VYTAAP
-669 LLKAIGEFLMQ
+669 IIKTIGEFLMQ
-680 KYDVPVSTPR
+680 KYNVPVSTPR
-690 SNPIAVE
+690 TNPIAVQ